1 MKQKHGRK
9 SKIAALLAA
18 CALTVSAMIA
28 GGTLSVSADAG
39 EAKENVGGKF
49 LISGGTAANG
59 DYSYNEETL
68 TLTVL
73 KSTPITIQSVNKQF
87 VNAKIFIANGV
98 DANITLDSLRIETT
112 DGAAISMG
120 DSSANVTITL
130 KGGTSNC
137 LNGVNAAGI
146 EKLSKNGKLTIT
158 CEHADEENHQ
168 CDMNCGMLD
177 ARCIKGHGAGIG
189 ASGINE
195 AQTGG
200 IYIKGGMISAAG
212 TDGAGIGGSNLANV
226 SDINISGGIIEAHG
240 YNGAAGIGSA
250 INGSVDSIN
259 ISGGTISAYG
269 SEFRNSSGNR
279 FYGAAIGAAYCSS
292 FNSINIS
299 GGTIYANTAY
309 GDSGTGAVAVGAG
322 NSCNPDRTGIIRI
335 SDGVVYA
342 VGSGSA
348 DAIGVSDSMANPV
361 DIVIDGGSVYPKC
374 GDKCTVH
381 SGKIGMSSLPKD
393 SSGRELILLE
403 IDNPND
409 ESITVNGK
417 AYPSNST
424 YKTDLINSTKVDK
437 SYVFMPKN
445 GRNSVTVGDTTTDY
459 IYTESGLSNAEN
471 LKLDFY
477 ATDSNKTL
485 VYGTD
490 YKIDGITL
498 TILSDKGITI
508 KNVDPTQPCSNYI
521 YIESDVS
528 ANITFAGI
536 NIQRG
541 LNEYS
546 AVEIAENSSGNV
558 NIILAD
564 NTDNIISTTYNY
576 AALSKNSDS
585 TECGT
590 LTISCQHSGEAG
602 HICGSSCGG
611 LNAASSNYP
620 AAIGGDYNK
629 SASNIVI
636 NGGRINAKGSK
647 GAGIGGGYNA
657 KANNITVNGG
667 IINAESVFG
676 AAIGSGQGGSA
687 DGIYINGGIVNAVIT
702 YFDNNNAYGCAIG
715 SGATGQ
721 ADNIIINNGI
731 VTAQGGYNSYALGG
745 WSNSENTRN
754 YRINGG
760 MVYLVNDKAK
770 NLKPFSSDAK
780 LKNNNGEYVYLAA
793 ISNPNGEEITINGN
807 PQQYRFL
814 SSSDMTFYAYV
825 PKDIAGTA
833 SVKVGNKQYSYG
845 LNEGIFEE
853 MGSDLVIIKGDNE
866 ILEYGLD
873 YTYPAKTGILTVNNC
888 AGSVTIKNADE
899 SVPTNDRIYIGSD
912 EAPST
917 VNVTLNGVNIYAPC
931 DSDSGTFHPA
941 IECNEYVDCNLIID
955 GGSTNKLVAINRE
968 TTISVGRSL
977 TVSCYAGSA
986 ENGHICDETCGT
998 LYVEQKNTAPAIG
1011 ILDSEPDKFIEFKSG
1026 RITVIS
1032 DNENAIDGYQ
1042 EGKII
1047 LSGGFICAKSEGA
1060 SALGNAKYF
1069 SLSKGVY
1076 TLESNQRYYA
1086 LATTNNTDGEVH
1098 IDSSASVYIR
1108 GKNGAY
1114 GKQTYGMNAISKAP
1128 VSCVKNADGS
1138 YPEVALITIANP
1150 QNEDVYFNGKL
1161 LPFKTHSD
1169 SDTNLYIYADRSAK
1183 HTVKVGGSEKT
1194 YEYVAAMRAFAA
1206 IGSDL
1211 VIAAA
1216 DGSALTP
1223 GVDYDY
1229 YISSVT
1235 DSVTQVSADI
1245 GTLNVYTN
1253 TPVVI
1258 KNADGVSSTQD
1269 IIVINVPYAN
1279 VTLAGVNISYPSTW
1293 TDSSA
1298 LCIAYDNTVSITL
1311 ADGTTNTL
1319 ISDSLY
1325 GCGIAKDGTGTLT
1338 ITCEKAKNS
1347 FSHKCDESCGTL
1359 IAKANMYGSA
1369 IGSTSGQWNGK
1380 TAQKITILGGNITA
1394 ASKHGA
1400 AIGGGVYTGAEN
1412 ITVSGGNIN
1421 ATGGGSSAAIGSGEK
1436 NSSSSEAVTAE
1447 NIKILGGNIN
1457 AVGGFGAAAIGG
1469 GKESSASNITI
1480 ANANVKAVTDDY
1492 SAAIGGGQNAN
1503 GKNIRIENSTLYAAS
1518 QSYAAIIGGGVDGTG
1533 DKIYI
1538 ENSVVSLVQKG
1549 TCGPDMIGNGV
1560 DGVASGIYIDNS
1572 SVAMYSTSTVSPD
1585 ISQNSQIKNSAGEPV
1600 YLLTV
1605 DNPNGDEVIVDG
1617 VMAIVA
1623 NNIAADPSDTGLHL
1637 WLADRDHSLVF
1648 TDADGTTTQ
1657 IDYHFNDLF
1666 KVFNLCEADID
1677 NGYHYNET
1685 AHWYICKNSDLCTV
1699 KFNYQNHLGGNA
1711 TCTDKAVCKACGV
1724 EYGDPLDHNKL
1735 YFDYVP
1741 ETCTTDGHL
1750 PYYYCDRC
1758 DKYFGRETDSLDTE
1772 LNVFIIPATGHD
1784 MTKVD
1789 AVPASCETDGNI
1801 EYYEC
1806 GYCGKLFTDADGKNE
1821 ITAADTV
1828 IAAAGHR
1835 YLTSWT
1841 FDSDSHWH
1849 KCEVCGSADKIEP
1862 HVSSGEAT
1870 ETAAETCTICGYE
1883 IAPMLGH
1890 IHADNLMPVYAV
1902 KPTCTKD
1909 GNIDYYVCSC
1919 GRLFTDADGKNEI
1932 TAADTVIAATGH
1944 HYLTSWTFDSGSH
1957 WHECEVCGSADKIEP
1972 HVSSGNATE
1981 TAAETCT
1988 ICGYE
1993 IAPMLEHIHASHL
2006 MPVYAV
2012 KPTCT
2017 KDGNIDYYVC
2027 SCGRLFADSNA
2038 EATLSEADIVIP
2050 AAGHGATEI
2059 RNRVEPTE
2067 TANGYTGDE
2076 YCTVC
2081 NEPVKR
2087 GTVIPTTAPSETTP
2101 TPSETPTAPSE
2112 TTPTAPSETTPTAP
2126 SETTPTAPSETTP
2139 TPSETSAA
2147 TTLPPEN
2154 AEIPFIKDEDGK
2166 TGWEVINSRL
2176 ADTDEGGRVIVEMNG
2191 STDVHEETFA
2201 LIKGKDIT
2209 LVLDMGNGFSW
2220 EINGNDVDSPKNVNL
2235 SVTPDAD
2242 IPVKVINR
2250 LTGECYCTSF
2260 TLEYSGE
2267 FGFIAKLSMG
2277 LGKEN
2282 KGLYANLYYYLGDGE
2297 FEFIGS
2303 AKVNSEG
2310 VAKLSLSHASDY
2322 VVIVDETD
2330 HAADNE
2336 SGDAEKPESGETD
2349 HAADNE
2355 SGDAEKPESGET
2367 DHAAD
2372 NESGDAEKPESNETN
2387 HGTGVVVFG
2396 LIAVIIL
2403 AAAVTVVLS
2412 RKKKQK

>member
-9 SKIAALLAA
+9 FKLVALLAA
-18 CALTVSAMIA
+18 GALTVSAMIA
-28 GGTLSVSADAG
+28 GGTLFVGADT
-39 EAKENVGGKF
+39 EDVGGKF

-87 VNAKIFIANGV
+87 VNAKIFIKNGV

-130 KGGTSNC
+130 KGGTSNY
-137 LNGVNAAGI
+137 LNGANAAGI

-177 ARCIKGHGAGIG
+177 ARCSKGHGAGIG
-189 ASGINE
+189 TSGING

-200 IYIKGGMISAAG
+200 IYIKGGMILAKG

-226 SDINISGGIIEAHG
+226 SDINISGGIIEARG
-240 YNGAAGIGSA
+240 DNGAAGIGSA

-269 SEFRNSSGNR
+269 SEFRNSSGSF
-279 FYGAAIGAAYCSS
+279 FYGAAIGAAYCSR
-292 FNSINIS
+292 FDSINIS

-309 GDSGTGAVAVGAG
+309 DSNGTGAVAVGAG
-322 NSCNPDRTGIIRI
+322 NSCNSDRDRTGIIRI

-381 SGKIGMSSLPKD
+381 SDKIGMSSLPKD

-403 IDNPND
+403 IDNPGN

-424 YKTDLINSTKVDK
+424 YKTDLINSSTKVDK
-437 SYVFMPKN
+437 SYVFMPKS

-459 IYTESGLSNAEN
+459 IYTENGLVSAEN

-477 ATDSNKTL
+477 ATDSNKPL

-490 YKIDGITL
+490 YKIDGSTL
-498 TILSDKGITI
+498 KILSDKGINV
-508 KNVDPTQPCSNYI
+508 KNVDPTQPCSNDI
-521 YIESDVS
+521 YIESGVS

-585 TECGT
+585 AECGT

-620 AAIGGDYNK
+620 AAIGGDYNR

-702 YFDNNNAYGCAIG
+702 YFNNNNAYGCAIG

-721 ADNIIINNGI
+721 ADNIIINDGI

-754 YRINGG
+754 YQINGG
-760 MVYLVNDKAK
+760 MVYLVNDKTK

-793 ISNPNGEEITINGN
+793 ISNPNGEEITINGD

-833 SVKVGNKQYSYG
+833 SVKVGDKQYSYG

-853 MGSDLVIIKGDNE
+853 MGSDLVIKGDNE
-866 ILEYGLD
+866 ILEYGLE

-899 SVPTNDRIYIGSD
+899 NVPTNDRIYIGSD

-917 VNVTLNGVNIYAPC
+917 VNVTLNGVNIYAPY
-931 DSDSGTFHPA
+931 DSDNDTYHPA
-941 IECNEYVDCNLIID
+941 IECNEYVNCNLIIY
-955 GGSTNKLVAINRE
+955 GGSTNKLIAIAGE

-1047 LSGGFICAKSEGA
+1047 LSGGFIYAKSDGA
-1060 SALGNAKYF
+1060 SALGSAKYF

-1114 GKQTYGMNAISKAP
+1114 GEQTYGINAISKAP
-1128 VSCVKNADGS
+1128 VSCGKNADGS
-1138 YPEVALITIANP
+1138 YPEVALITISNP

-1194 YEYVAAMRAFAA
+1194 YGYVAAMRAFAA

-1235 DSVTQVSADI
+1235 NPVTQVSADI

-1269 IIVINVPYAN
+1269 IIVINASYAD
-1279 VTLAGVNISYPSTW
+1279 VTLAGVNIRYPSMW

-1298 LCIAYDNTVSITL
+1298 LCIANDNTASITL
-1311 ADGTTNTL
+1311 ADGTINTL
-1319 ISDSLY
+1319 ISDSMY

-1338 ITCEKAKNS
+1338 ISCEKAKNS

-1369 IGSTSGQWNGK
+1369 IGSTSGQCNGK
-1380 TAQKITILGGNITA
+1380 TAQMITILGGNITA

-1400 AIGGGVYTGAEN
+1400 AIGGGIYTGAEN

-1421 ATGGGSSAAIGSGEK
+1421 ATGGGFSAAIGSGQK
-1436 NSSSSEAVTAE
+1436 NSSSSGAVTAE

-1469 GKESSASNITI
+1469 G
-1480 ANANVKAVTDDY
+1480 
-1492 SAAIGGGQNAN
+1492 QNAN

-1518 QSYAAIIGGGVDGTG
+1518 KSGAAIIGGGVNGTG

-1538 ENSVVSLVQKG
+1538 ENSVVSLVRKG
-1549 TCGPDMIGNGV
+1549 SCGPDMIGNGV
-1560 DGVASGIYIDNS
+1560 DGVASEIYIDNS
-1572 SVAMYSTSTVSPD
+1572 SVAMYSTSTLNPD

-1617 VMAIVA
+1617 VMAIAA

-1648 TDADGTTTQ
+1648 TDANGATTQ

-1666 KVFNLCEADID
+1666 KVFKLCEADID
-1677 NGYHYNET
+1677 DGYRYNET
-1685 AHWYICKNSDLCTV
+1685 AHWYVCKNSDLCTV

-1711 TCTDKAVCKACGV
+1711 TCTDKGICEACGY
-1724 EYGDPLDHNKL
+1724 EYGDPLGHNKL

-1772 LNVFIIPATGHD
+1772 LNVFIIPATGH
-1784 MTKVD
+1784 
-1789 AVPASCETDGNI
+1789 
-1801 EYYEC
+1801 
-1806 GYCGKLFTDADGKNE
+1806 
-1821 ITAADTV
+1821 
-1828 IAAAGHR
+1828 R

-1849 KCEVCGSADKIEP
+1849 KCAVCGSADTIVP

-1890 IHADNLMPVYAV
+1890 IHANHLMSVYAV

-1919 GRLFTDADGKNEI
+1919 GK
-1932 TAADTVIAATGH
+1932 
-1944 HYLTSWTFDSGSH
+1944 
-1957 WHECEVCGSADKIEP
+1957 
-1972 HVSSGNATE
+1972 
-1981 TAAETCT
+1981 
-1988 ICGYE
+1988 
-1993 IAPMLEHIHASHL
+1993 
-2006 MPVYAV
+2006 
-2012 KPTCT
+2012 
-2017 KDGNIDYYVC
+2017 
-2027 SCGRLFADSNA
+2027 LFADSNA
-2038 EATLSEADIVIP
+2038 AAALTEADIVIP

-2067 TANGYTGDE
+2067 KANGYTGDE

-2081 NEPVKR
+2081 NELVKR
-2087 GTVIPTTAPSETTP
+2087 GTVIPATASSETTP
-2101 TPSETPTAPSE
+2101 PQ
-2112 TTPTAPSETTPTAP
+2112 
-2126 SETTPTAPSETTP
+2126 
-2139 TPSETSAA
+2139 TS
-2147 TTLPPEN
+2147 
-2154 AEIPFIKDEDGK
+2154 D
-2166 TGWEVINSRL
+2166 NS
-2176 ADTDEGGRVIVEMNG
+2176 I
-2191 STDVHEETFA
+2191 FA
-2201 LIKGKDIT
+2201 LCVFLLFVCGGAGILIT
-2209 LVLDMGNGFSW
+2209 VCG
-2220 EINGNDVDSPKNVNL
+2220 
-2235 SVTPDAD
+2235 
-2242 IPVKVINR
+2242 
-2250 LTGECYCTSF
+2250 
-2260 TLEYSGE
+2260 
-2267 FGFIAKLSMG
+2267 
-2277 LGKEN
+2277 
-2282 KGLYANLYYYLGDGE
+2282 
-2297 FEFIGS
+2297 
-2303 AKVNSEG
+2303 
-2310 VAKLSLSHASDY
+2310 
-2322 VVIVDETD
+2322 
-2330 HAADNE
+2330 
-2336 SGDAEKPESGETD
+2336 
-2349 HAADNE
+2349 
-2355 SGDAEKPESGET
+2355 
-2367 DHAAD
+2367 
-2372 NESGDAEKPESNETN
+2372 
-2387 HGTGVVVFG
+2387 
-2396 LIAVIIL
+2396 
-2403 AAAVTVVLS
+2403 
-2412 RKKKQK
+2412 RKKKAV

>member
-9 SKIAALLAA
+9 FKLVALLAA
-18 CALTVSAMIA
+18 GALTVSAMIA
-28 GGTLSVSADAG
+28 GGTLFVGADT
-39 EAKENVGGKF
+39 EDVGGKF

-177 ARCIKGHGAGIG
+177 ARCSKGHGAGIG
-189 ASGINE
+189 ASGING

-200 IYIKGGMISAAG
+200 IYIKGGKISAAG

-269 SEFRNSSGNR
+269 SKFRNSSGNR
-279 FYGAAIGAAYCSS
+279 FYGAAIGAAYCSR
-292 FNSINIS
+292 FDSINIS

-309 GDSGTGAVAVGAG
+309 DSNGTGAVAVGAG
-322 NSCNPDRTGIIRI
+322 NNCNSDRDRTGIIRI

-424 YKTDLINSTKVDK
+424 YNTRIYSSTKVDK

-459 IYTESGLSNAEN
+459 IYTENGLVSVEN

-477 ATDSNKTL
+477 ATDSNKPL

-490 YKIDGITL
+490 YKIDGSTL

-521 YIESDVS
+521 YIESGVS

-636 NGGRINAKGSK
+636 NGGRIEAKTSE
-647 GAGIGGGYNA
+647 GAAIGGGYAAN
-657 KANNITVNGG
+657 ANNITVNGG

-702 YFDNNNAYGCAIG
+702 YFNNNNAYGCAIG

-721 ADNIIINNGI
+721 ADNIIINDGI

-754 YRINGG
+754 YQINGG
-760 MVYLVNDKAK
+760 MVYLVNDKTK

-793 ISNPNGEEITINGN
+793 ISNPNGEEITINGA

-833 SVKVGNKQYSYG
+833 SVKVGDKQYSYG

-853 MGSDLVIIKGDNE
+853 MGSDLVIKGDNE
-866 ILEYGLD
+866 ILEYGLE

-899 SVPTNDRIYIGSD
+899 SVATNNRIYIGSD

-931 DSDSGTFHPA
+931 DRDSDTYRPA

-955 GGSTNKLVAINRE
+955 GGSTNKLVAIDSE

-986 ENGHICDETCGT
+986 EYGHICDESCGT
-998 LYVEQKNTAPAIG
+998 LYVEQENIAPAIG
-1011 ILDSEPDKFIEFKSG
+1011 IVDSEPDKFIEFKSG

-1032 DNENAIDGYQ
+1032 GDENAIDGYQ

-1114 GKQTYGMNAISKAP
+1114 GEQTYGINAISKAP

-1150 QNEDVYFNGKL
+1150 QNEDVYFDGKL
-1161 LPFKTHSD
+1161 LKFKTHSD
-1169 SDTNLYIYADRSAK
+1169 SDTNLYIYADSSAK

-1194 YEYVAAMRAFAA
+1194 YEYIAAMRAFAA

-1223 GVDYDY
+1223 DVDYDY

-1235 DSVTQVSADI
+1235 NPITQVSTDI

-1258 KNADGVSSTQD
+1258 KNADGISSTQD

-1279 VTLAGVNISYPSTW
+1279 VTLAGVNISYPSMW

-1298 LCIAYDNTVSITL
+1298 LCIAYDNTASITL

-1319 ISDSLY
+1319 ISDSMY

-1338 ITCEKAKNS
+1338 ITCEKAKND
-1347 FSHKCDESCGTL
+1347 FSHKCDENCGTL
-1359 IAKANMYGSA
+1359 SAKANMYGSA

-1560 DGVASGIYIDNS
+1560 DGVASEIYIDNS
-1572 SVAMYSTSTVSPD
+1572 SVAMYSTSTLNPD

-1617 VMAIVA
+1617 VMAIAA

-1648 TDADGTTTQ
+1648 TDADGATTQ
-1657 IDYHFNDLF
+1657 MDYHFNDLF

-1711 TCTDKAVCKACGV
+1711 TCTDKGICEACGY
-1724 EYGDPLDHNKL
+1724 EYGEPLGHNMQ

-1772 LNVFIIPATGHD
+1772 LNVFIIPATGH
-1784 MTKVD
+1784 
-1789 AVPASCETDGNI
+1789 
-1801 EYYEC
+1801 
-1806 GYCGKLFTDADGKNE
+1806 
-1821 ITAADTV
+1821 
-1828 IAAAGHR
+1828 R

-1849 KCEVCGSADKIEP
+1849 KCAVCGSADTIVP

-1890 IHADNLMPVYAV
+1890 IHANNLMSVYAV

-1919 GRLFTDADGKNEI
+1919 GK
-1932 TAADTVIAATGH
+1932 
-1944 HYLTSWTFDSGSH
+1944 
-1957 WHECEVCGSADKIEP
+1957 
-1972 HVSSGNATE
+1972 
-1981 TAAETCT
+1981 
-1988 ICGYE
+1988 
-1993 IAPMLEHIHASHL
+1993 
-2006 MPVYAV
+2006 
-2012 KPTCT
+2012 
-2017 KDGNIDYYVC
+2017 
-2027 SCGRLFADSNA
+2027 LFADSNA
-2038 EATLSEADIVIP
+2038 AVALTEADIVIP

-2059 RNRVEPTE
+2059 RNRVEPTK

-2081 NEPVKR
+2081 NELVKR
-2087 GTVIPTTAPSETTP
+2087 GTVIPATASSETTP
-2101 TPSETPTAPSE
+2101 PQ
-2112 TTPTAPSETTPTAP
+2112 
-2126 SETTPTAPSETTP
+2126 
-2139 TPSETSAA
+2139 TS
-2147 TTLPPEN
+2147 
-2154 AEIPFIKDEDGK
+2154 D
-2166 TGWEVINSRL
+2166 NS
-2176 ADTDEGGRVIVEMNG
+2176 I
-2191 STDVHEETFA
+2191 FA
-2201 LIKGKDIT
+2201 LCVFLLFVSGGAGI
-2209 LVLDMGNGFSW
+2209 
-2220 EINGNDVDSPKNVNL
+2220 
-2235 SVTPDAD
+2235 
-2242 IPVKVINR
+2242 
-2250 LTGECYCTSF
+2250 LT
-2260 TLEYSGE
+2260 
-2267 FGFIAKLSMG
+2267 
-2277 LGKEN
+2277 
-2282 KGLYANLYYYLGDGE
+2282 
-2297 FEFIGS
+2297 
-2303 AKVNSEG
+2303 
-2310 VAKLSLSHASDY
+2310 
-2322 VVIVDETD
+2322 
-2330 HAADNE
+2330 
-2336 SGDAEKPESGETD
+2336 
-2349 HAADNE
+2349 
-2355 SGDAEKPESGET
+2355 
-2367 DHAAD
+2367 
-2372 NESGDAEKPESNETN
+2372 
-2387 HGTGVVVFG
+2387 
-2396 LIAVIIL
+2396 
-2403 AAAVTVVLS
+2403 TVCG
-2412 RKKKQK
+2412 RKKNAV

>member
-39 EAKENVGGKF
+39 EAKENVGGIF

-59 DYSYNEETL
+59 DYSYDENNSLL
-68 TLTVL
+68 TIL
-73 KSTPITIQSVNKQF
+73 KSTPITIKSVNNQF
-87 VNAKIFIANGV
+87 VNAKIFIKNGV
-98 DANITLDSLRIETT
+98 DANITLDTLRIRPT

-120 DSSANVTITL
+120 DSSASVTITI
-130 KGGTSNC
+130 KGGTYNY

-146 EKLSKNGKLTIT
+146 EKLSKNGRLTIT

-168 CDMNCGMLD
+168 CSESCGLLD
-177 ARCIKGHGAGIG
+177 ARCGKGHGAGIG
-189 ASGINE
+189 ASGING

-200 IYIKGGMISAAG
+200 IYIKGGVILAVG
-212 TDGAGIGGSNLANV
+212 TDGAGIGGSNLADV
-226 SDINISGGIIEAHG
+226 SDINISGGIIEARG
-240 YNGAAGIGSA
+240 DNGAAGIGSA
-250 INGSVDSIN
+250 TNGGVDSIN
-259 ISGGTISAYG
+259 ISGGIISAYG
-269 SEFRNSSGNR
+269 SAFRNYSGSH
-279 FYGAAIGAAYCSS
+279 FYGAAIGAAYCSR
-292 FNSINIS
+292 FDSINIS

-309 GDSGTGAVAVGAG
+309 DSNGTGAVAVGAG
-322 NSCNPDRTGIIRI
+322 NNCNSDRTGIIRI

-342 VGSGSA
+342 VGSGST
-348 DAIGVSDSMANPV
+348 DAIGVTDSVAKPA

-374 GDKCTVH
+374 GDSCTVH
-381 SGKIGMSSLPKD
+381 SDKIGMSSLPKD
-393 SSGRELILLE
+393 SSGRELTLLE
-403 IDNPND
+403 IDNSGN

-424 YKTDLINSTKVDK
+424 YNTDLDNSTEVKK
-437 SYVFMPKN
+437 SYVFMPKTI
-445 GRNSVTVGDTTTDY
+445 RNSVTVGNTTTDY
-459 IYTESGLSNAEN
+459 IYTENGLVNVEN

-477 ATDSNKTL
+477 ATDSNKPL

-490 YKIDGITL
+490 YKIDGSTL
-498 TILSDKGITI
+498 KILSDKGITV
-508 KNVDPTQPCSNYI
+508 KNVDPTQPCSNDI
-521 YIESDVS
+521 YIESGVS

-541 LNEYS
+541 LNELS

-585 TECGT
+585 AEYGT

-620 AAIGGDYNK
+620 AAIGGDDNR

-702 YFDNNNAYGCAIG
+702 YFNNNNAYGCAIG

-721 ADNIIINNGI
+721 ADNIIINDGI

-754 YRINGG
+754 YQINGG
-760 MVYLVNDKAK
+760 MVYLVNDKTK

-793 ISNPNGEEITINGN
+793 ISNPNGEEITINGD

-825 PKDIAGTA
+825 TKDIAGTA
-833 SVKVGNKQYSYG
+833 SVKVGDKQYSYG

-853 MGSDLVIIKGDNE
+853 MGSDLVIIGDNE
-866 ILEYGLD
+866 ILEYGLE

-899 SVPTNDRIYIGSD
+899 SVPTTDRIVIGSD

-931 DSDSGTFHPA
+931 DSDSGTYHPA

-955 GGSTNKLVAINRE
+955 GGSTNKLVAIDSE

-986 ENGHICDETCGT
+986 EYGHICDETCGT
-998 LYVEQKNTAPAIG
+998 LYVEQENIAPAIG
-1011 ILDSEPDKFIEFKSG
+1011 IVDSEPDKFIEFKSG

-1032 DNENAIDGYQ
+1032 GDENAIDGYQ

-1047 LSGGFICAKSEGA
+1047 LSGGFIYAKSEGA

-1114 GKQTYGMNAISKAP
+1114 GEQTYGINAISKAP

-1138 YPEVALITIANP
+1138 YPEVALITISNP

-1194 YEYVAAMRAFAA
+1194 YEYVAATRAFAA

-1216 DGSALTP
+1216 DGSALTM

-1235 DSVTQVSADI
+1235 NPTTQVSADI
-1245 GTLNVYTN
+1245 GTLNVYTDN
-1253 TPVVI
+1253 PVVI

-1269 IIVINVPYAN
+1269 IIVINASYAD
-1279 VTLAGVNISYPSTW
+1279 VTLAGVNISYPSMW

-1298 LCIAYDNTVSITL
+1298 LCIANDNTASITL

-1338 ITCEKAKNS
+1338 ISCEKAKNS

-1369 IGSTSGQWNGK
+1369 IGSTSGQCNGK
-1380 TAQKITILGGNITA
+1380 TAQMITILGGNITA

-1400 AIGGGVYTGAEN
+1400 AIGGGIYTGAEN

-1436 NSSSSEAVTAE
+1436 NPNSSETVTAE

-1469 GKESSASNITI
+1469 GKESSASDITI

-1518 QSYAAIIGGGVDGTG
+1518 QSGAAIIGGGVDGTG

-1549 TCGPDMIGNGV
+1549 SCGPDMIGNGV
-1560 DGVASGIYIDNS
+1560 DGVASEIYIDNS

-1617 VMAIVA
+1617 VMAIAA

-1637 WLADRDHSLVF
+1637 WLADRDHSLEF
-1648 TDADGTTTQ
+1648 ADANGATTQ

-1699 KFNYQNHLGGNA
+1699 KFNYQEHFGGNA
-1711 TCTDKAVCKACGV
+1711 TCTNKAVCEACGV
-1724 EYGDPLDHNKL
+1724 EYGDPLGHNMQ

-1741 ETCTTDGHL
+1741 ETCTTDG
-1750 PYYYCDRC
+1750 
-1758 DKYFGRETDSLDTE
+1758 
-1772 LNVFIIPATGHD
+1772 
-1784 MTKVD
+1784 
-1789 AVPASCETDGNI
+1789 NI
-1801 EYYEC
+1801 EYYKC
-1806 GYCGKLFTDADGKNE
+1806 GNCSKLFTDADGKNE
-1821 ITAADTV
+1821 ITYADTV
-1828 IAAAGHR
+1828 IAAKGHR

-1849 KCEVCGSADKIEP
+1849 KCDVCGSVDKIEP
-1862 HVSSGEAT
+1862 HVSSGHAT

-1890 IHADNLMPVYAV
+1890 IHANNLMPVYAV

-1909 GNIDYYVCSC
+1909 GNIGYYVCSC
-1919 GRLFTDADGKNEI
+1919 GK
-1932 TAADTVIAATGH
+1932 
-1944 HYLTSWTFDSGSH
+1944 
-1957 WHECEVCGSADKIEP
+1957 
-1972 HVSSGNATE
+1972 
-1981 TAAETCT
+1981 
-1988 ICGYE
+1988 
-1993 IAPMLEHIHASHL
+1993 M
-2006 MPVYAV
+2006 
-2012 KPTCT
+2012 
-2017 KDGNIDYYVC
+2017 
-2027 SCGRLFADSNA
+2027 FADSNA
-2038 EATLSEADIVIP
+2038 ATALTEADIVIS

-2081 NEPVKR
+2081 NELVKR
-2087 GTVIPTTAPSETTP
+2087 GTVIPATASSGTTTTPSEPTSAPSGTTTTPSEPTSALTGTTTTLSEPTSALTGTTTTPSETTSAQSGTTTTP
-2101 TPSETPTAPSE
+2101 SEPTSALTGTTTTPSETTSAQSG
-2112 TTPTAPSETTPTAP
+2112 TTT
-2126 SETTPTAPSETTP
+2126 
-2139 TPSETSAA
+2139 TPSETSAT
-2147 TTLPPEN
+2147 TTLPPED
-2154 AEIPFIKDEDGK
+2154 AELPFIK
-2166 TGWEVINSRL
+2166 
-2176 ADTDEGGRVIVEMNG
+2176 DEGGRVIV
-2191 STDVHEETFA
+2191 D
-2201 LIKGKDIT
+2201 
-2209 LVLDMGNGFSW
+2209 
-2220 EINGNDVDSPKNVNL
+2220 
-2235 SVTPDAD
+2235 
-2242 IPVKVINR
+2242 
-2250 LTGECYCTSF
+2250 
-2260 TLEYSGE
+2260 
-2267 FGFIAKLSMG
+2267 
-2277 LGKEN
+2277 EN
-2282 KGLYANLYYYLGDGE
+2282 
-2297 FEFIGS
+2297 
-2303 AKVNSEG
+2303 
-2310 VAKLSLSHASDY
+2310 
-2322 VVIVDETD
+2322 D

-2336 SGDAEKPESGETD
+2336 SGDAEKSEND
-2349 HAADNE
+2349 
-2355 SGDAEKPESGET
+2355 
-2367 DHAAD
+2367 
-2372 NESGDAEKPESNETN
+2372 ETN
-2387 HGTGVVVFG
+2387 PVTGAAVAG
-2396 LIAVIIL
+2396 LIALIIL
-2403 AAAVTVVLS
+2403 AAAVAVVLS
-2412 RKKKQK
+2412 RKKK

>member
-9 SKIAALLAA
+9 FKLAALLAA

-28 GGTLSVSADAG
+28 GGTLFVGADT
-39 EAKENVGGKF
+39 EDVGGKF

-59 DYSYNEETL
+59 DYSYDEDNSLL
-68 TLTVL
+68 TILT
-73 KSTPITIQSVNKQF
+73 STPITIQSVNKQY
-87 VNAKIFIANGV
+87 VNAKIFIKSGV
-98 DANITLDSLRIETT
+98 DANITLDTLRISPT

-120 DSSANVTITL
+120 DSSASVTITI
-130 KGGTSNC
+130 KGGTSNY

-146 EKLSKNGKLTIT
+146 EKLSKNGRLTIT

-168 CDMNCGMLD
+168 CSKSCGILD
-177 ARCIKGHGAGIG
+177 ARCSKGHGAGIG
-189 ASGINE
+189 ASGCNGTE
-195 AQTGG
+195 TGG
-200 IYIKGGMISAAG
+200 IYIKGGMITAVGA
-212 TDGAGIGGSNLANV
+212 DGAGIGGSNLAYV
-226 SDINISGGIIEAHG
+226 SDINISGGIIKAQG
-240 YNGAAGIGSA
+240 RNGAAGIGSA
-250 INGSVDSIN
+250 TNGSIGSIN
-259 ISGGTISAYG
+259 ISGGIISAY
-269 SEFRNSSGNR
+269 SNAFSNSSGVCY
-279 FYGAAIGAAYCSS
+279 YGAAIGAAYCSS
-292 FNSINIS
+292 FDSINIS

-309 GDSGTGAVAVGAG
+309 DSNGTGAVAVGAG
-322 NSCNPDRTGIIRI
+322 NNCNSDRTGIIRI

-342 VGSGSA
+342 VGIGSA
-348 DAIGVSDSMANPV
+348 DAIGVSDSTAKPA

-374 GDKCTVH
+374 GDSCTVH
-381 SGKIGMSSLPKD
+381 SDKIGMSSLPKD

-403 IDNPND
+403 IDNPGN

-424 YKTDLINSTKVDK
+424 YNTDLYSSTKVGK
-437 SYVFMPKN
+437 SYVFMPKS
-445 GRNSVTVGDTTTDY
+445 GRNSVTVGNTTTEY

-471 LKLDFY
+471 MKLDFC
-477 ATDSNKTL
+477 ATDSSKPL

-490 YKIDGITL
+490 YKIDGSTL
-498 TILSDKGITI
+498 KILSDKGITV
-508 KNVDPTQPCSNYI
+508 KNVDPTQPCSNDI
-521 YIESDVS
+521 YIESGVS

-541 LNEYS
+541 LNELS

-585 TECGT
+585 DQCGT

-611 LNAASSNYP
+611 LNAASSTYP

-636 NGGRINAKGSK
+636 
-647 GAGIGGGYNA
+647 
-657 KANNITVNGG
+657 NGG

-702 YFDNNNAYGCAIG
+702 YFNNNNAYGCAIG

-721 ADNIIINNGI
+721 ADNIIINDGI

-770 NLKPFSSDAK
+770 NLKPFSSNAK
-780 LKNNNGEYVYLAA
+780 IKNDNGEYVYLAA

-833 SVKVGNKQYSYG
+833 SVKVGDKQYSYG

-853 MGSDLVIIKGDNE
+853 MGSDLVIRGDNE
-866 ILEYGLD
+866 ILEYGLE

-917 VNVTLNGVNIYAPC
+917 VNVTLNGVNIYAPY
-931 DSDSGTFHPA
+931 DSDNDTYHPA
-941 IECNEYVDCNLIID
+941 IECNEYVNCNLIIY
-955 GGSTNKLVAINRE
+955 GGSTNKLIAIAGE

-1011 ILDSEPDKFIEFKSG
+1011 ILDSEPNKFIEFKSG

-1047 LSGGFICAKSEGA
+1047 LSGGFIYARSDGA
-1060 SALGNAKYF
+1060 SALGSAKYF

-1114 GKQTYGMNAISKAP
+1114 GEQTYGMNAISKAP
-1128 VSCVKNADGS
+1128 VSRGKNADGS

-1150 QNEDVYFNGKL
+1150 KNEDVYFNGKL

-1194 YEYVAAMRAFAA
+1194 YEYVAATRAFAA

-1235 DSVTQVSADI
+1235 NPVTQASADT

-1269 IIVINVPYAN
+1269 IIVINASYAD
-1279 VTLAGVNISYPSTW
+1279 VTLAGVNISYPSMW

-1298 LCIAYDNTVSITL
+1298 LCIANDNTASITL

-1338 ITCEKAKNS
+1338 ISCEKAKNS

-1359 IAKANMYGSA
+1359 IAKANMYGAA
-1369 IGSTSGQWNGK
+1369 IGSTSGQCNGK
-1380 TAQKITILGGNITA
+1380 TAQMITILGGNITA

-1400 AIGGGVYTGAEN
+1400 AIGGGIYTGAEN

-1421 ATGGGSSAAIGSGEK
+1421 ATGGGSSAAIGSGGK

-1492 SAAIGGGQNAN
+1492 SAAIGGGRNAN
-1503 GKNIRIENSTLYAAS
+1503 GKNIRIENSILYAAS
-1518 QSYAAIIGGGVDGTG
+1518 KSGAAIIGGGANGTG

-1549 TCGPDMIGNGV
+1549 SCGPDMIGNGV
-1560 DGVASGIYIDNS
+1560 DGVASEIYIDNS
-1572 SVAMYSTSTVSPD
+1572 SVAMYSTSTFSPD
-1585 ISQNSQIKNSAGEPV
+1585 ISQNSRIKNSAGEPV

-1617 VMAIVA
+1617 VMAIAA
-1623 NNIAADPSDTGLHL
+1623 NNSAADQSDTGLHL
-1637 WLADRDHSLVF
+1637 WLTDRDHSLTF
-1648 TDADGTTTQ
+1648 TDSDGATTQ
-1657 IDYHFNDLF
+1657 IDYHFNDLVNEF
-1666 KVFNLCEADID
+1666 KLCEADID
-1677 NGYHYNET
+1677 DGYRYNET
-1685 AHWYICKNSDLCTV
+1685 AHWYVCKNSALCTV
-1699 KFNYQNHLGGNA
+1699 KFNYQEHFGGNA
-1711 TCTDKAVCKACGV
+1711 TCSNRAVCEACGI
-1724 EYGDPLDHNKL
+1724 EYGDLLGHNMQ

-1772 LNVFIIPATGHD
+1772 LNVFIIPATGHS

-1789 AVPASCETDGNI
+1789 AVPASCEADGNI

-1806 GYCGKLFTDADGKNE
+1806 GYCSK
-1821 ITAADTV
+1821 
-1828 IAAAGHR
+1828 
-1835 YLTSWT
+1835 
-1841 FDSDSHWH
+1841 
-1849 KCEVCGSADKIEP
+1849 
-1862 HVSSGEAT
+1862 
-1870 ETAAETCTICGYE
+1870 
-1883 IAPMLGH
+1883 
-1890 IHADNLMPVYAV
+1890 
-1902 KPTCTKD
+1902 
-1909 GNIDYYVCSC
+1909 
-1919 GRLFTDADGKNEI
+1919 LFTDADGKNEI

-1944 HYLTSWTFDSGSH
+1944 HYLTSWTFDSDSH
-1957 WHECEVCGSADKIEP
+1957 WHKCAVCGSADTIVP
-1972 HVSSGNATE
+1972 HVSSGEATE
-1981 TAAETCT
+1981 TTAETCT

-1993 IAPMLEHIHASHL
+1993 IAPMLGHIHANNL

-2017 KDGNIDYYVC
+2017 KDGNIGYYVC
-2027 SCGRLFADSNA
+2027 SCGKMFADSNA
-2038 EATLSEADIVIP
+2038 ATALTEADIVIP

-2081 NEPVKR
+2081 NELVKR
-2087 GTVIPTTAPSETTP
+2087 GTVIPATASSETTP
-2101 TPSETPTAPSE
+2101 PQ
-2112 TTPTAPSETTPTAP
+2112 
-2126 SETTPTAPSETTP
+2126 
-2139 TPSETSAA
+2139 TS
-2147 TTLPPEN
+2147 
-2154 AEIPFIKDEDGK
+2154 D
-2166 TGWEVINSRL
+2166 NS
-2176 ADTDEGGRVIVEMNG
+2176 I
-2191 STDVHEETFA
+2191 FA
-2201 LIKGKDIT
+2201 LCVFLLFVSGGAGILIT
-2209 LVLDMGNGFSW
+2209 VCG
-2220 EINGNDVDSPKNVNL
+2220 
-2235 SVTPDAD
+2235 
-2242 IPVKVINR
+2242 
-2250 LTGECYCTSF
+2250 
-2260 TLEYSGE
+2260 
-2267 FGFIAKLSMG
+2267 
-2277 LGKEN
+2277 
-2282 KGLYANLYYYLGDGE
+2282 
-2297 FEFIGS
+2297 
-2303 AKVNSEG
+2303 
-2310 VAKLSLSHASDY
+2310 
-2322 VVIVDETD
+2322 
-2330 HAADNE
+2330 
-2336 SGDAEKPESGETD
+2336 
-2349 HAADNE
+2349 
-2355 SGDAEKPESGET
+2355 
-2367 DHAAD
+2367 
-2372 NESGDAEKPESNETN
+2372 
-2387 HGTGVVVFG
+2387 
-2396 LIAVIIL
+2396 
-2403 AAAVTVVLS
+2403 
-2412 RKKKQK
+2412 RKKKAV

>member
-1 MKQKHGRK
+1 MGKKHGRK
-9 SKIAALLAA
+9 FKLAALLAA

-28 GGTLSVSADAG
+28 GGTLFVGADT
-39 EAKENVGGKF
+39 EDVGGKF
-49 LISGGTAANG
+49 LISGGTAAKG
-59 DYSYNEETL
+59 DYSYNEETQ
-68 TLTVL
+68 TLTIL
-73 KSTPITIQSVNKQF
+73 TSTPITIQSVNKQY
-87 VNAKIFIANGV
+87 VNAKIFIKSGV
-98 DANITLDSLRIETT
+98 DANITLDTLRISPT

-120 DSSANVTITL
+120 DSSASVTITI
-130 KGGTSNC
+130 KDGTSNY

-146 EKLSKNGKLTIT
+146 EKLSKNGRLTIT

-168 CDMNCGMLD
+168 CSKSCGLLD
-177 ARCIKGHGAGIG
+177 ARCSKGHGAGIG
-189 ASGINE
+189 ASGCNYGTE
-195 AQTGG
+195 TGG
-200 IYIKGGMISAAG
+200 IYIKGGVILAVG
-212 TDGAGIGGSNLANV
+212 TDGAGIGGSNLADV
-226 SDINISGGIIEAHG
+226 SDINISGGIIEARG
-240 YNGAAGIGSA
+240 DNGAAGIGSA
-250 INGSVDSIN
+250 TNGGIGSIN
-259 ISGGTISAYG
+259 ISGGMISAYG
-269 SEFRNSSGNR
+269 STFRNYSGSR
-279 FYGAAIGAAYCSS
+279 FYGAAIGAACYSR
-292 FNSINIS
+292 FDSINIS

-309 GDSGTGAVAVGAG
+309 DSNGTGAVAVGAG
-322 NSCNPDRTGIIRI
+322 NNCNSDRTGIIRI

-342 VGSGSA
+342 VGSGST
-348 DAIGVSDSMANPV
+348 DAIGVTDSVAKPA

-374 GDKCTVH
+374 GDSCTVH
-381 SGKIGMSSLPKD
+381 SDKIGMSSLPKD
-393 SSGRELILLE
+393 SSGRELTLLE
-403 IDNPND
+403 IDNPGN
-409 ESITVNGK
+409 ENITVNGK

-424 YKTDLINSTKVDK
+424 YNTELYSSTEVDK
-437 SYVFMPKN
+437 SYVFMPKS
-445 GRNSVTVGDTTTDY
+445 GRNSVTVGNTTTEY

-471 LKLDFY
+471 MKLDFC
-477 ATDSNKTL
+477 ATDSSKPL

-490 YKIDGITL
+490 YKIDGSTL
-498 TILSDKGITI
+498 KILSDKGITI
-508 KNVDPTQPCSNYI
+508 KNVDPTQPCSNDI
-521 YIESDVS
+521 YIESGVS

-541 LNEYS
+541 LNELS

-585 TECGT
+585 DQCGT

-611 LNAASSNYP
+611 LNAASSTFP
-620 AAIGGDYNK
+620 AAIGGDDNK

-636 NGGRINAKGSK
+636 NGGR
-647 GAGIGGGYNA
+647 
-657 KANNITVNGG
+657 
-667 IINAESVFG
+667 INAESVFG

-702 YFDNNNAYGCAIG
+702 YFNNNNAYGCAIG

-721 ADNIIINNGI
+721 ADNIIINDGI

-754 YRINGG
+754 YQINGG
-760 MVYLVNDKAK
+760 MVYLVNDKTK

-780 LKNNNGEYVYLAA
+780 LKNDNGEYVYLAA
-793 ISNPNGEEITINGN
+793 ISNPNGEEITINGD

-833 SVKVGNKQYSYG
+833 SVKVGDKQYSYG
-845 LNEGIFEE
+845 LNEGMFEE
-853 MGSDLVIIKGDNE
+853 MGSDLVIRGDNE
-866 ILEYGLD
+866 ILEYGLE

-899 SVPTNDRIYIGSD
+899 NVPTNDRIYIGSD

-917 VNVTLNGVNIYAPC
+917 VNVTLNGVNIYAPY
-931 DSDSGTFHPA
+931 DSDNDTYHPA
-941 IECNEYVDCNLIID
+941 IECNEYVDCNLIIY
-955 GGSTNKLVAINRE
+955 GGSTNKLIAIAGE

-1047 LSGGFICAKSEGA
+1047 LSGGFIYAKSDGA
-1060 SALGNAKYF
+1060 SALGSAKYF

-1114 GKQTYGMNAISKAP
+1114 GEQTYGMNAISKAP

-1194 YEYVAAMRAFAA
+1194 YEYVAATRAFAA

-1235 DSVTQVSADI
+1235 NPVTQVSADI
-1245 GTLNVYTN
+1245 GTLNVYTDN
-1253 TPVVI
+1253 PVVI

-1269 IIVINVPYAN
+1269 IIVINASYAD
-1279 VTLAGVNISYPSTW
+1279 VTLAGVNISYPSMW

-1298 LCIAYDNTVSITL
+1298 LCIANDNTASITL

-1338 ITCEKAKNS
+1338 ISCEKAKNS

-1369 IGSTSGQWNGK
+1369 IGSTSGQCNGK
-1380 TAQKITILGGNITA
+1380 TAQMITILGGNITA

-1400 AIGGGVYTGAEN
+1400 AIGGGIYTGAEN

-1492 SAAIGGGQNAN
+1492 SAAIGGGRNAN
-1503 GKNIRIENSTLYAAS
+1503 GKNIRIENSILYAAS
-1518 QSYAAIIGGGVDGTG
+1518 KSGAAIIGGGANGTG

-1538 ENSVVSLVQKG
+1538 ENSVVSLVSKG
-1549 TCGPDMIGNGV
+1549 SCGPDMIGNGV
-1560 DGVASGIYIDNS
+1560 DGVASEIYIDNS
-1572 SVAMYSTSTVSPD
+1572 SVAMYSTSTFSPD
-1585 ISQNSQIKNSAGEPV
+1585 ISQNSRIKNSAGEPV

-1617 VMAIVA
+1617 VMAIAA
-1623 NNIAADPSDTGLHL
+1623 NNSAADQSDTGLHL
-1637 WLADRDHSLVF
+1637 WLTDRDHSLTF
-1648 TDADGTTTQ
+1648 TDSDGATTQ
-1657 IDYHFNDLF
+1657 IDYHFNDLVNEF
-1666 KVFNLCEADID
+1666 KLCEADID
-1677 NGYHYNET
+1677 DGYRYNET
-1685 AHWYICKNSDLCTV
+1685 AHWYVCKNSALCTV
-1699 KFNYQNHLGGNA
+1699 KFNYQEHFGGNA
-1711 TCTDKAVCKACGV
+1711 TCSNRAVCEACGI
-1724 EYGDPLDHNKL
+1724 EYGDLLGHNMQ

-1772 LNVFIIPATGHD
+1772 LNVFIIPATGHS

-1789 AVPASCETDGNI
+1789 AVPASCEADGNI

-1806 GYCGKLFTDADGKNE
+1806 GYCSKLFTDADGKNE
-1821 ITAADTV
+1821 ITYDDTV
-1828 IAAAGHR
+1828 IAATGHH

-1849 KCEVCGSADKIEP
+1849 KCAVCGSADTIVP

-1870 ETAAETCTICGYE
+1870 ETTAETCTICGYE

-1890 IHADNLMPVYAV
+1890 IHANNLMPVYAV

-1909 GNIDYYVCSC
+1909 GNIGYYVCSC
-1919 GRLFTDADGKNEI
+1919 GK
-1932 TAADTVIAATGH
+1932 
-1944 HYLTSWTFDSGSH
+1944 
-1957 WHECEVCGSADKIEP
+1957 
-1972 HVSSGNATE
+1972 
-1981 TAAETCT
+1981 
-1988 ICGYE
+1988 
-1993 IAPMLEHIHASHL
+1993 M
-2006 MPVYAV
+2006 
-2012 KPTCT
+2012 
-2017 KDGNIDYYVC
+2017 
-2027 SCGRLFADSNA
+2027 FADSNA
-2038 EATLSEADIVIP
+2038 ATALTEADIVIP

-2081 NEPVKR
+2081 NELVKR
-2087 GTVIPTTAPSETTP
+2087 GTVIPATASSETTP
-2101 TPSETPTAPSE
+2101 PQ
-2112 TTPTAPSETTPTAP
+2112 
-2126 SETTPTAPSETTP
+2126 
-2139 TPSETSAA
+2139 TS
-2147 TTLPPEN
+2147 
-2154 AEIPFIKDEDGK
+2154 D
-2166 TGWEVINSRL
+2166 NS
-2176 ADTDEGGRVIVEMNG
+2176 I
-2191 STDVHEETFA
+2191 FA
-2201 LIKGKDIT
+2201 LCVFLLFVSGGAGILIT
-2209 LVLDMGNGFSW
+2209 VCG
-2220 EINGNDVDSPKNVNL
+2220 
-2235 SVTPDAD
+2235 
-2242 IPVKVINR
+2242 
-2250 LTGECYCTSF
+2250 
-2260 TLEYSGE
+2260 
-2267 FGFIAKLSMG
+2267 
-2277 LGKEN
+2277 
-2282 KGLYANLYYYLGDGE
+2282 
-2297 FEFIGS
+2297 
-2303 AKVNSEG
+2303 
-2310 VAKLSLSHASDY
+2310 
-2322 VVIVDETD
+2322 
-2330 HAADNE
+2330 
-2336 SGDAEKPESGETD
+2336 
-2349 HAADNE
+2349 
-2355 SGDAEKPESGET
+2355 
-2367 DHAAD
+2367 
-2372 NESGDAEKPESNETN
+2372 
-2387 HGTGVVVFG
+2387 
-2396 LIAVIIL
+2396 
-2403 AAAVTVVLS
+2403 
-2412 RKKKQK
+2412 RKKNAV

>member
-9 SKIAALLAA
+9 FKLVALLAA
-18 CALTVSAMIA
+18 GALTVSAMIA
-28 GGTLSVSADAG
+28 GGTLFVGADT
-39 EAKENVGGKF
+39 EDVGGKF

-87 VNAKIFIANGV
+87 VNAKIFIKNGV

-130 KGGTSNC
+130 KGGTSNY
-137 LNGVNAAGI
+137 LNGANAAGI

-177 ARCIKGHGAGIG
+177 ARCSKGHGAGIG
-189 ASGINE
+189 TSGING

-200 IYIKGGMISAAG
+200 IYIKGGMILAKG

-226 SDINISGGIIEAHG
+226 SDINISGGIIEARG
-240 YNGAAGIGSA
+240 DNGAAGIGSA

-269 SEFRNSSGNR
+269 SEFRNSSGSF

-309 GDSGTGAVAVGAG
+309 DSNGTGAVAVGAG
-322 NSCNPDRTGIIRI
+322 NSCNSDRDRTGIIRI

-381 SGKIGMSSLPKD
+381 SDKIGMSSLPKD

-403 IDNPND
+403 IDNPGN

-424 YKTDLINSTKVDK
+424 YKTDLINSSTKVDK
-437 SYVFMPKN
+437 SYVFMPKS

-459 IYTESGLSNAEN
+459 IYTENGLVSAEN

-477 ATDSNKTL
+477 ATDSNKPL

-490 YKIDGITL
+490 YKIDGSTL
-498 TILSDKGITI
+498 KILSDKGITV
-508 KNVDPTQPCSNYI
+508 KNVDPTQPCSNDI
-521 YIESDVS
+521 YIERDVS

-536 NIQRG
+536 NIERG

-620 AAIGGDYNK
+620 AAIGGDYNR

-676 AAIGSGQGGSA
+676 AGIGSGQGGSA

-702 YFDNNNAYGCAIG
+702 YFNNNNAYGCAIG

-721 ADNIIINNGI
+721 ADNIIINDGI

-754 YRINGG
+754 YQINGG
-760 MVYLVNDKAK
+760 MVYLVNDKTK

-793 ISNPNGEEITINGN
+793 ISNPNGEEITINGA

-833 SVKVGNKQYSYG
+833 SVKVGDKQYSYG

-853 MGSDLVIIKGDNE
+853 MGSDLVIKGDNE
-866 ILEYGLD
+866 ILEYGLE

-899 SVPTNDRIYIGSD
+899 SVATNNRIYIGSD

-931 DSDSGTFHPA
+931 DSDSGTYHPA
-941 IECNEYVDCNLIID
+941 IECNEYVACNLIID
-955 GGSTNKLVAINRE
+955 GGSTNKLVAIDSE

-986 ENGHICDETCGT
+986 EYGHICDESCGT
-998 LYVEQKNTAPAIG
+998 LYVEQEDIAPAIG

-1032 DNENAIDGYQ
+1032 SDENAIDGYQ

-1047 LSGGFICAKSEGA
+1047 LSGGFIYAKSEGA

-1114 GKQTYGMNAISKAP
+1114 GEQTYGINAISKAP

-1138 YPEVALITIANP
+1138 YPDVALITISNP

-1223 GVDYDY
+1223 DVDYDY

-1235 DSVTQVSADI
+1235 NPITQVSTDI

-1279 VTLAGVNISYPSTW
+1279 VTLAGVNISYPSMW

-1298 LCIAYDNTVSITL
+1298 LCIAYDNTASITL

-1319 ISDSLY
+1319 ISDSMY
-1325 GCGIAKDGTGTLT
+1325 GCGIAKDGTGTLI
-1338 ITCEKAKNS
+1338 ITCEKAKND

-1359 IAKANMYGSA
+1359 SAKANMYGSA

-1469 GKESSASNITI
+1469 G
-1480 ANANVKAVTDDY
+1480 
-1492 SAAIGGGQNAN
+1492 QNAN

-1560 DGVASGIYIDNS
+1560 DGVASEIYIDNS

-1617 VMAIVA
+1617 VMAIAA

-1648 TDADGTTTQ
+1648 TDANGATTQ

-1666 KVFNLCEADID
+1666 KVFKLCEADID
-1677 NGYHYNET
+1677 DGYRYNET
-1685 AHWYICKNSDLCTV
+1685 AHWYVCKNSDLCTV

-1711 TCTDKAVCKACGV
+1711 TCTDKGICEACGY
-1724 EYGDPLDHNKL
+1724 EYGEPLGHNMQ

-1772 LNVFIIPATGHD
+1772 LNVFIIPATGH
-1784 MTKVD
+1784 
-1789 AVPASCETDGNI
+1789 
-1801 EYYEC
+1801 
-1806 GYCGKLFTDADGKNE
+1806 
-1821 ITAADTV
+1821 
-1828 IAAAGHR
+1828 R

-1849 KCEVCGSADKIEP
+1849 KCAVCGSADTIVP

-1890 IHADNLMPVYAV
+1890 IHANNLMSVYAV

-1919 GRLFTDADGKNEI
+1919 GK
-1932 TAADTVIAATGH
+1932 
-1944 HYLTSWTFDSGSH
+1944 
-1957 WHECEVCGSADKIEP
+1957 
-1972 HVSSGNATE
+1972 
-1981 TAAETCT
+1981 
-1988 ICGYE
+1988 
-1993 IAPMLEHIHASHL
+1993 
-2006 MPVYAV
+2006 
-2012 KPTCT
+2012 
-2017 KDGNIDYYVC
+2017 
-2027 SCGRLFADSNA
+2027 LFADSNA
-2038 EATLSEADIVIP
+2038 AVALTEADIVIP

-2059 RNRVEPTE
+2059 RNRVEPTK

-2081 NEPVKR
+2081 NELVKR
-2087 GTVIPTTAPSETTP
+2087 GTVIPATASSETNFP
-2101 TPSETPTAPSE
+2101 Q
-2112 TTPTAPSETTPTAP
+2112 
-2126 SETTPTAPSETTP
+2126 
-2139 TPSETSAA
+2139 
-2147 TTLPPEN
+2147 
-2154 AEIPFIKDEDGK
+2154 
-2166 TGWEVINSRL
+2166 TG
-2176 ADTDEGGRVIVEMNG
+2176 D
-2191 STDVHEETFA
+2191 
-2201 LIKGKDIT
+2201 
-2209 LVLDMGNGFSW
+2209 
-2220 EINGNDVDSPKNVNL
+2220 DS
-2235 SVTPDAD
+2235 
-2242 IPVKVINR
+2242 
-2250 LTGECYCTSF
+2250 
-2260 TLEYSGE
+2260 
-2267 FGFIAKLSMG
+2267 
-2277 LGKEN
+2277 
-2282 KGLYANLYYYLGDGE
+2282 
-2297 FEFIGS
+2297 
-2303 AKVNSEG
+2303 
-2310 VAKLSLSHASDY
+2310 
-2322 VVIVDETD
+2322 
-2330 HAADNE
+2330 
-2336 SGDAEKPESGETD
+2336 
-2349 HAADNE
+2349 
-2355 SGDAEKPESGET
+2355 
-2367 DHAAD
+2367 
-2372 NESGDAEKPESNETN
+2372 
-2387 HGTGVVVFG
+2387 
-2396 LIAVIIL
+2396 IL
-2403 AAAVTVVLS
+2403 ALCVFLLFVSGGAGILTTVCG
-2412 RKKKQK
+2412 RKKNAV

>member
-9 SKIAALLAA
+9 CKLAVLLAA
-18 CALTVSAMIA
+18 GALTVSAMIA
-28 GGTLSVSADAG
+28 GGTLFVGADT
-39 EAKENVGGKF
+39 EDVGGKF

-73 KSTPITIQSVNKQF
+73 KSTPITIQSLNNQF

-98 DANITLDSLRIETT
+98 DANITLDSLRIRTT

-130 KGGTSNC
+130 KGGTSNY

-146 EKLSKNGKLTIT
+146 EKLSKNGRLTIT

-168 CDMNCGMLD
+168 CDMNCGILD
-177 ARCIKGHGAGIG
+177 ARCSEGHGAGIG
-189 ASGINE
+189 ASGING

-200 IYIKGGMISAAG
+200 IYIKGGMISATG
-212 TDGAGIGGSNLANV
+212 TDGAGIGGSNLAYV

-240 YNGAAGIGSA
+240 DNGAAGIGSA
-250 INGSVDSIN
+250 TNGGIGSIN

-269 SEFRNSSGNR
+269 SAFRNYSGNR
-279 FYGAAIGAAYCSS
+279 FYGAAIGAACYSS

-309 GDSGTGAVAVGAG
+309 DSNGTGAVAVGAG
-322 NSCNPDRTGIIRI
+322 NNCNSDRTGIIRI

-348 DAIGVSDSMANPV
+348 DAIGVTDSVANPV

-374 GDKCTVH
+374 GDSCTVH
-381 SGKIGMSSLPKD
+381 SDKIGMSSLPKD
-393 SSGRELILLE
+393 SSGRELTLLE
-403 IDNPND
+403 IDNSGN

-424 YKTDLINSTKVDK
+424 YKTDLINSSTKVDK
-437 SYVFMPKN
+437 CYVFMPKN

-459 IYTESGLSNAEN
+459 IYSENGLVSAEN

-477 ATDSNKTL
+477 ATDSNKPL

-490 YKIDGITL
+490 YKIDGSTL
-498 TILSDKGITI
+498 KILSDKGITV
-508 KNVDPTQPCSNYI
+508 KNVDPTQPCSNDI
-521 YIESDVS
+521 YIESGVS

-541 LNEYS
+541 LNELS
-546 AVEIAENSSGNV
+546 AVEIAENSSGDV

-585 TECGT
+585 AECGT

-620 AAIGGDYNK
+620 AAIGGDDNK

-702 YFDNNNAYGCAIG
+702 YFNNNNAYGCAIG

-721 ADNIIINNGI
+721 ADNIIINDGI

-760 MVYLVNDKAK
+760 MVYLVNDKTK
-770 NLKPFSSDAK
+770 NLKPFSRDAK
-780 LKNNNGEYVYLAA
+780 LKNDNGEYVYLAA
-793 ISNPNGEEITINGN
+793 ISNPNGEEITINGD

-833 SVKVGNKQYSYG
+833 SVKVGDKQYSYG

-853 MGSDLVIIKGDNE
+853 MGSDLVIKGDNE
-866 ILEYGLD
+866 ILEYGLE

-899 SVPTNDRIYIGSD
+899 SVATNNRIYIGSD

-931 DSDSGTFHPA
+931 DSDSGTYHPA

-955 GGSTNKLVAINRE
+955 GGSTNKLVAIDSE

-986 ENGHICDETCGT
+986 EYGHICDETCGT
-998 LYVEQKNTAPAIG
+998 LYVEQENIAPAIG
-1011 ILDSEPDKFIEFKSG
+1011 IVDSEPDKFIEFKSG

-1032 DNENAIDGYQ
+1032 GDENAIDGYL

-1114 GKQTYGMNAISKAP
+1114 GEQTYGMNAISKAP

-1216 DGSALTP
+1216 DGSALTL

-1235 DSVTQVSADI
+1235 NPVTQVSTDI

-1269 IIVINVPYAN
+1269 IIVINASYAD
-1279 VTLAGVNISYPSTW
+1279 VTLAGVNISYPSMW

-1298 LCIAYDNTVSITL
+1298 LCIANDNTASITL

-1338 ITCEKAKNS
+1338 ISCEKAKNS

-1369 IGSTSGQWNGK
+1369 IGSTSGQCNGK
-1380 TAQKITILGGNITA
+1380 TAQMITILGGNITA

-1400 AIGGGVYTGAEN
+1400 AIGGGIYTGAEN

-1492 SAAIGGGQNAN
+1492 SAAIGGGRNAN
-1503 GKNIRIENSTLYAAS
+1503 GKNIRIENSILYAAS
-1518 QSYAAIIGGGVDGTG
+1518 KSGAAIIGGGVNGTG

-1538 ENSVVSLVQKG
+1538 ENSVVSLVSKG
-1549 TCGPDMIGNGV
+1549 SCGPDMIGNGV
-1560 DGVASGIYIDNS
+1560 DGVASEIYIDNS
-1572 SVAMYSTSTVSPD
+1572 SVAMYSTSTFSPD
-1585 ISQNSQIKNSAGEPV
+1585 ISQNSRIKNSAGEPV

-1617 VMAIVA
+1617 VMAIAA
-1623 NNIAADPSDTGLHL
+1623 NNSAADQSDTGLHL
-1637 WLADRDHSLVF
+1637 WLTDRDHSLTF
-1648 TDADGTTTQ
+1648 TDSDGATTQ
-1657 IDYHFNDLF
+1657 IDYHFNDLVNEF
-1666 KVFNLCEADID
+1666 KLCEADID
-1677 NGYHYNET
+1677 DGYRYNET
-1685 AHWYICKNSDLCTV
+1685 AHWYVCKNSALCTV
-1699 KFNYQNHLGGNA
+1699 KFNYQEHFGGNA
-1711 TCTDKAVCKACGV
+1711 TCLNRAVCEACGI
-1724 EYGDPLDHNKL
+1724 EYGDLLGHNMQ

-1772 LNVFIIPATGHD
+1772 LNVFIIPATGHS

-1789 AVPASCETDGNI
+1789 AVPASCEADGNI

-1806 GYCGKLFTDADGKNE
+1806 GYCSKLFTDADGKNE
-1821 ITAADTV
+1821 ITYDDTV
-1828 IAAAGHR
+1828 IAATGHH

-1849 KCEVCGSADKIEP
+1849 KCAVCGSADTIVP

-1870 ETAAETCTICGYE
+1870 ETTAETCTICGYE

-1890 IHADNLMPVYAV
+1890 IHANNLMPVYAV

-1909 GNIDYYVCSC
+1909 GNIGYYVCSC
-1919 GRLFTDADGKNEI
+1919 GK
-1932 TAADTVIAATGH
+1932 
-1944 HYLTSWTFDSGSH
+1944 
-1957 WHECEVCGSADKIEP
+1957 
-1972 HVSSGNATE
+1972 
-1981 TAAETCT
+1981 
-1988 ICGYE
+1988 
-1993 IAPMLEHIHASHL
+1993 M
-2006 MPVYAV
+2006 
-2012 KPTCT
+2012 
-2017 KDGNIDYYVC
+2017 
-2027 SCGRLFADSNA
+2027 FADSNA
-2038 EATLSEADIVIP
+2038 ATALTEADIVIP

-2081 NEPVKR
+2081 NELVKR
-2087 GTVIPTTAPSETTP
+2087 GTVIPATASSETTP
-2101 TPSETPTAPSE
+2101 PQ
-2112 TTPTAPSETTPTAP
+2112 
-2126 SETTPTAPSETTP
+2126 
-2139 TPSETSAA
+2139 TS
-2147 TTLPPEN
+2147 
-2154 AEIPFIKDEDGK
+2154 D
-2166 TGWEVINSRL
+2166 NS
-2176 ADTDEGGRVIVEMNG
+2176 I
-2191 STDVHEETFA
+2191 FA
-2201 LIKGKDIT
+2201 LCVFLLFVSGGAGILIT
-2209 LVLDMGNGFSW
+2209 VCG
-2220 EINGNDVDSPKNVNL
+2220 
-2235 SVTPDAD
+2235 
-2242 IPVKVINR
+2242 
-2250 LTGECYCTSF
+2250 
-2260 TLEYSGE
+2260 
-2267 FGFIAKLSMG
+2267 
-2277 LGKEN
+2277 
-2282 KGLYANLYYYLGDGE
+2282 
-2297 FEFIGS
+2297 
-2303 AKVNSEG
+2303 
-2310 VAKLSLSHASDY
+2310 
-2322 VVIVDETD
+2322 
-2330 HAADNE
+2330 
-2336 SGDAEKPESGETD
+2336 
-2349 HAADNE
+2349 
-2355 SGDAEKPESGET
+2355 
-2367 DHAAD
+2367 
-2372 NESGDAEKPESNETN
+2372 
-2387 HGTGVVVFG
+2387 
-2396 LIAVIIL
+2396 
-2403 AAAVTVVLS
+2403 
-2412 RKKKQK
+2412 RKKNAV

>member
-9 SKIAALLAA
+9 FKLAALLAA
-18 CALTVSAMIA
+18 GALTVSAMIA
-28 GGTLSVSADAG
+28 GGTLFVGADT
-39 EAKENVGGKF
+39 EAVGDKF

-68 TLTVL
+68 TLTIL
-73 KSTPITIQSVNKQF
+73 KSTPITIQSVKKQF
-87 VNAKIFIANGV
+87 VNAKIFIESGV

-177 ARCIKGHGAGIG
+177 ARCSKGHGAGIG
-189 ASGINE
+189 ASGING

-279 FYGAAIGAAYCSS
+279 FYGAAIGAAYCSR
-292 FNSINIS
+292 FDSINIS

-309 GDSGTGAVAVGAG
+309 DSNGTGAVAVGAG
-322 NSCNPDRTGIIRI
+322 NNCNSDRDRTGIIRI

-381 SGKIGMSSLPKD
+381 SDKIGMSSLPKD

-403 IDNPND
+403 IDNPGN

-424 YKTDLINSTKVDK
+424 YNTRIDSSTKVDK
-437 SYVFMPKN
+437 SYVFMPKS

-459 IYTESGLSNAEN
+459 IYTENGLVSAEN

-477 ATDSNKTL
+477 ATDSNKPL

-521 YIESDVS
+521 YIKSDVS

-536 NIQRG
+536 NIERG

-546 AVEIAENSSGNV
+546 AVKIAENSSGNV

-585 TECGT
+585 AECGT

-620 AAIGGDYNK
+620 AAIGGDDNR

-702 YFDNNNAYGCAIG
+702 YFDNNNAFGCAIG
-715 SGATGQ
+715 SGAAGQ
-721 ADNIIINNGI
+721 ADNIIINDGI

-754 YRINGG
+754 YQINGG
-760 MVYLVNDKAK
+760 MVYLVNDKTK
-770 NLKPFSSDAK
+770 NLKPFSSNAK

-793 ISNPNGEEITINGN
+793 ISNPNGEEITINGV

-833 SVKVGNKQYSYG
+833 SVKVGDKQYSYG

-853 MGSDLVIIKGDNE
+853 MGSDLVIRGDNE
-866 ILEYGLD
+866 ILEYGLE

-899 SVPTNDRIYIGSD
+899 SVPTNNRIYIGRD

-931 DSDSGTFHPA
+931 DRDSDTYHPA

-955 GGSTNKLVAINRE
+955 GGSTNKLVAIDSE

-986 ENGHICDETCGT
+986 EYGHICDETCGT
-998 LYVEQKNTAPAIG
+998 LYVEQKNIAPAIG
-1011 ILDSEPDKFIEFKSG
+1011 IVDSEPDKFIEFKSG

-1032 DNENAIDGYQ
+1032 GDENAIDGYQ

-1047 LSGGFICAKSEGA
+1047 LSGGFIYAKSEGA

-1114 GKQTYGMNAISKAP
+1114 GEQTYGINAISKAP

-1138 YPEVALITIANP
+1138 YPEVALITISNP
-1150 QNEDVYFNGKL
+1150 QNEDVYFDGKL

-1216 DGSALTP
+1216 DGSALTL

-1235 DSVTQVSADI
+1235 NPVTQVSADI

-1269 IIVINVPYAN
+1269 IIAINASYAD
-1279 VTLAGVNISYPSTW
+1279 VTLAGVNIRYPSMW

-1298 LCIAYDNTVSITL
+1298 LCIANDNTASITL

-1319 ISDSLY
+1319 ISDSMY

-1338 ITCEKAKNS
+1338 ITCEKAKND
-1347 FSHKCDESCGTL
+1347 FSHKCDEKCGTL
-1359 IAKANMYGSA
+1359 SAKANMYGSA

-1560 DGVASGIYIDNS
+1560 DGVASEIYIDNS

-1617 VMAIVA
+1617 VMAIAA

-1648 TDADGTTTQ
+1648 TDANGATTQ

-1666 KVFNLCEADID
+1666 KVFKLCEADID
-1677 NGYHYNET
+1677 DGYRYNET
-1685 AHWYICKNSDLCTV
+1685 AHWYVCKNSDLCTV

-1711 TCTDKAVCKACGV
+1711 TCTDKGICEACGY
-1724 EYGDPLDHNKL
+1724 EYGEPLGHNMQ

-1772 LNVFIIPATGHD
+1772 LNVFIIPATGH
-1784 MTKVD
+1784 
-1789 AVPASCETDGNI
+1789 
-1801 EYYEC
+1801 
-1806 GYCGKLFTDADGKNE
+1806 
-1821 ITAADTV
+1821 
-1828 IAAAGHR
+1828 R

-1849 KCEVCGSADKIEP
+1849 KCAVCGSADTIVP

-1890 IHADNLMPVYAV
+1890 IHANHLMSVYAV

-1919 GRLFTDADGKNEI
+1919 GK
-1932 TAADTVIAATGH
+1932 
-1944 HYLTSWTFDSGSH
+1944 
-1957 WHECEVCGSADKIEP
+1957 
-1972 HVSSGNATE
+1972 
-1981 TAAETCT
+1981 
-1988 ICGYE
+1988 
-1993 IAPMLEHIHASHL
+1993 
-2006 MPVYAV
+2006 
-2012 KPTCT
+2012 
-2017 KDGNIDYYVC
+2017 
-2027 SCGRLFADSNA
+2027 LFADSNA
-2038 EATLSEADIVIP
+2038 AVALTEADIVIP

-2059 RNRVEPTE
+2059 RNRVEPTK

-2081 NEPVKR
+2081 NELVKR
-2087 GTVIPTTAPSETTP
+2087 GTVIPATASSETDFP
-2101 TPSETPTAPSE
+2101 Q
-2112 TTPTAPSETTPTAP
+2112 
-2126 SETTPTAPSETTP
+2126 
-2139 TPSETSAA
+2139 
-2147 TTLPPEN
+2147 
-2154 AEIPFIKDEDGK
+2154 
-2166 TGWEVINSRL
+2166 TGDNS
-2176 ADTDEGGRVIVEMNG
+2176 
-2191 STDVHEETFA
+2191 
-2201 LIKGKDIT
+2201 
-2209 LVLDMGNGFSW
+2209 
-2220 EINGNDVDSPKNVNL
+2220 
-2235 SVTPDAD
+2235 
-2242 IPVKVINR
+2242 
-2250 LTGECYCTSF
+2250 
-2260 TLEYSGE
+2260 
-2267 FGFIAKLSMG
+2267 
-2277 LGKEN
+2277 
-2282 KGLYANLYYYLGDGE
+2282 
-2297 FEFIGS
+2297 
-2303 AKVNSEG
+2303 
-2310 VAKLSLSHASDY
+2310 
-2322 VVIVDETD
+2322 
-2330 HAADNE
+2330 
-2336 SGDAEKPESGETD
+2336 
-2349 HAADNE
+2349 
-2355 SGDAEKPESGET
+2355 
-2367 DHAAD
+2367 
-2372 NESGDAEKPESNETN
+2372 
-2387 HGTGVVVFG
+2387 
-2396 LIAVIIL
+2396 IL
-2403 AAAVTVVLS
+2403 ALCVFLLFVSGGAGILTTVCG
-2412 RKKKQK
+2412 RKKNAV

>member
-9 SKIAALLAA
+9 FKLAALLAA

-28 GGTLSVSADAG
+28 GGTLFVGADT
-39 EAKENVGGKF
+39 EDVGGKF

-59 DYSYNEETL
+59 DYSYDEDNSLL
-68 TLTVL
+68 TILT
-73 KSTPITIQSVNKQF
+73 STPITIRSVNNKF
-87 VNAKIFIANGV
+87 VNAKIFIKSGV
-98 DANITLDSLRIETT
+98 DANITLDTLRIDPT

-120 DSSANVTITL
+120 DSSANVTITI
-130 KGGTSNC
+130 KDGTSNY

-146 EKLSKNGKLTIT
+146 EKLSKNGRLTIT

-168 CDMNCGMLD
+168 CSKSCGILD
-177 ARCIKGHGAGIG
+177 ARCSKGHGAGIG
-189 ASGINE
+189 ASGCNYGTE
-195 AQTGG
+195 TGG
-200 IYIKGGMISAAG
+200 IYIKGGMITAVG
-212 TDGAGIGGSNLANV
+212 HDGAGIGGSNLADV
-226 SDINISGGIIEAHG
+226 SDINISGGIISAQG
-240 YNGAAGIGSA
+240 RNGAAGIGSA
-250 INGSVDSIN
+250 TNGSIGSIN
-259 ISGGTISAYG
+259 ISGGIISAY
-269 SEFRNSSGNR
+269 SNAFSNSSGVCY
-279 FYGAAIGAAYCSS
+279 YGAAIGAAYCSS
-292 FNSINIS
+292 FDSINIS

-309 GDSGTGAVAVGAG
+309 DIRGTGAVAVGAG
-322 NSCNPDRTGIIRI
+322 NSCNSDRTGIIRI

-342 VGSGSA
+342 VGIGSA
-348 DAIGVSDSMANPV
+348 DAIGVSDSTAKPA

-374 GDKCTVH
+374 GDSCTVH
-381 SGKIGMSSLPKD
+381 SDKIGMSSLPKD

-403 IDNPND
+403 IDNPGN

-424 YKTDLINSTKVDK
+424 YNTDLDNSVEVKK
-437 SYVFMPKN
+437 SYVFMPKS
-445 GRNSVTVGDTTTDY
+445 GRNSVTVGNTTTEY

-471 LKLDFY
+471 MKLDFC
-477 ATDSNKTL
+477 ATDSSKPL

-490 YKIDGITL
+490 YKIDGSTL
-498 TILSDKGITI
+498 KILSDKGITI
-508 KNVDPTQPCSNYI
+508 KNVDPTQPCSNDI
-521 YIESDVS
+521 YIESGVS

-541 LNEYS
+541 LNELS

-585 TECGT
+585 DQCGT

-611 LNAASSNYP
+611 LNAASSTFP
-620 AAIGGDYNK
+620 AAIGGDDNK

-702 YFDNNNAYGCAIG
+702 YFNNNNAYGCAIG

-721 ADNIIINNGI
+721 ADNIIINDGI

-754 YRINGG
+754 YQINGG
-760 MVYLVNDKAK
+760 MVYLVNDKTK

-780 LKNNNGEYVYLAA
+780 LKNDNGEYVYLAA
-793 ISNPNGEEITINGN
+793 ISNPNGEEITINGD

-833 SVKVGNKQYSYG
+833 SVKVGDKQYSYG
-845 LNEGIFEE
+845 LNEGMFEE
-853 MGSDLVIIKGDNE
+853 MGSDLVIRGDNE
-866 ILEYGLD
+866 ILEYGLE

-899 SVPTNDRIYIGSD
+899 NVPTNDRIYIGSD

-917 VNVTLNGVNIYAPC
+917 VNVTLNGVNIYAPY
-931 DSDSGTFHPA
+931 DSDNDTYHPA
-941 IECNEYVDCNLIID
+941 IECNEYVNCNLIIY
-955 GGSTNKLVAINRE
+955 GGSTNKLIAIAGE

-1047 LSGGFICAKSEGA
+1047 LSGGFIYAKSDGA
-1060 SALGNAKYF
+1060 SALGSAKYF

-1114 GKQTYGMNAISKAP
+1114 GEQTYGMNAISKAP

-1194 YEYVAAMRAFAA
+1194 YEYVAATRAFAA

-1235 DSVTQVSADI
+1235 NPVTQVSADI

-1279 VTLAGVNISYPSTW
+1279 VTLAGVNISYPSMW

-1298 LCIAYDNTVSITL
+1298 LCIANDNTASITL

-1338 ITCEKAKNS
+1338 ISCEKAKNS

-1369 IGSTSGQWNGK
+1369 IGSTSGQCNGK
-1380 TAQKITILGGNITA
+1380 TAQMITILGGNITA

-1400 AIGGGVYTGAEN
+1400 AIGGGIYTGAEN

-1447 NIKILGGNIN
+1447 NIKILGGNVN

-1469 GKESSASNITI
+1469 GR
-1480 ANANVKAVTDDY
+1480 
-1492 SAAIGGGQNAN
+1492 NAN
-1503 GKNIRIENSTLYAAS
+1503 GKNIRIENSILYAAS
-1518 QSYAAIIGGGVDGTG
+1518 KSDAAIIGGGANGTG

-1538 ENSVVSLVQKG
+1538 ENSVVSLVSKG
-1549 TCGPDMIGNGV
+1549 SCGPDMIGNGV
-1560 DGVASGIYIDNS
+1560 DGVASEIYIDNS
-1572 SVAMYSTSTVSPD
+1572 SVAMYSTSTFSHD
-1585 ISQNSQIKNSAGEPV
+1585 ISQNSRIKNSAGEPV

-1617 VMAIVA
+1617 VMAIAA
-1623 NNIAADPSDTGLHL
+1623 NNSAADQSDTGLHL
-1637 WLADRDHSLVF
+1637 WLTDRDHSLTF
-1648 TDADGTTTQ
+1648 TDADGATTQ
-1657 IDYHFNDLF
+1657 IDYHFNDLSNEF
-1666 KVFNLCEADID
+1666 KLCEADID
-1677 NGYHYNET
+1677 DGYRYNET
-1685 AHWYICKNSDLCTV
+1685 AHWYVCKNSALCTV
-1699 KFNYQNHLGGNA
+1699 KFNYQEHFGGNA
-1711 TCTDKAVCKACGV
+1711 TCSNRAVCEACGI
-1724 EYGDPLDHNKL
+1724 EYGDLLGHNMQ

-1758 DKYFGRETDSLDTE
+1758 NKYFERKTDALDTE
-1772 LNVFIIPATGHD
+1772 LSVFTIPATGHS

-1789 AVPASCETDGNI
+1789 AVPASCEADGNI

-1806 GYCGKLFTDADGKNE
+1806 GNCSKLFSDADGKNE

-1828 IAAAGHR
+1828 ITATGHH

-1849 KCEVCGSADKIEP
+1849 KCAVCGSADTIVP
-1862 HVSSGEAT
+1862 HVSSGNAT
-1870 ETAAETCTICGYE
+1870 ETTAETCTICGYE

-1890 IHADNLMPVYAV
+1890 IHANNLMPVYAV

-1919 GRLFTDADGKNEI
+1919 GK
-1932 TAADTVIAATGH
+1932 
-1944 HYLTSWTFDSGSH
+1944 
-1957 WHECEVCGSADKIEP
+1957 
-1972 HVSSGNATE
+1972 
-1981 TAAETCT
+1981 
-1988 ICGYE
+1988 
-1993 IAPMLEHIHASHL
+1993 M
-2006 MPVYAV
+2006 
-2012 KPTCT
+2012 
-2017 KDGNIDYYVC
+2017 
-2027 SCGRLFADSNA
+2027 FADSNA
-2038 EATLSEADIVIP
+2038 VTALTEADIVIP

-2081 NEPVKR
+2081 NELVKR
-2087 GTVIPTTAPSETTP
+2087 GTVIPATASSETTP
-2101 TPSETPTAPSE
+2101 PQ
-2112 TTPTAPSETTPTAP
+2112 
-2126 SETTPTAPSETTP
+2126 
-2139 TPSETSAA
+2139 TS
-2147 TTLPPEN
+2147 
-2154 AEIPFIKDEDGK
+2154 D
-2166 TGWEVINSRL
+2166 NS
-2176 ADTDEGGRVIVEMNG
+2176 I
-2191 STDVHEETFA
+2191 FA
-2201 LIKGKDIT
+2201 LCVFLLFVSGGAGILIT
-2209 LVLDMGNGFSW
+2209 VCG
-2220 EINGNDVDSPKNVNL
+2220 
-2235 SVTPDAD
+2235 
-2242 IPVKVINR
+2242 
-2250 LTGECYCTSF
+2250 
-2260 TLEYSGE
+2260 
-2267 FGFIAKLSMG
+2267 
-2277 LGKEN
+2277 
-2282 KGLYANLYYYLGDGE
+2282 
-2297 FEFIGS
+2297 
-2303 AKVNSEG
+2303 
-2310 VAKLSLSHASDY
+2310 
-2322 VVIVDETD
+2322 
-2330 HAADNE
+2330 
-2336 SGDAEKPESGETD
+2336 
-2349 HAADNE
+2349 
-2355 SGDAEKPESGET
+2355 
-2367 DHAAD
+2367 
-2372 NESGDAEKPESNETN
+2372 
-2387 HGTGVVVFG
+2387 
-2396 LIAVIIL
+2396 
-2403 AAAVTVVLS
+2403 
-2412 RKKKQK
+2412 RKKNAV

>member
-9 SKIAALLAA
+9 FKLAALLAA
-18 CALTVSAMIA
+18 GALTVSAMIA
-28 GGTLSVSADAG
+28 GGTLFVGADT
-39 EAKENVGGKF
+39 EDVGGKF

-59 DYSYNEETL
+59 DYSYNEETQ

-73 KSTPITIQSVNKQF
+73 KSTPITIQSVNTQF

-98 DANITLDSLRIETT
+98 DANITLDSLRIKTT

-130 KGGTSNC
+130 KGGTSNY
-137 LNGVNAAGI
+137 LNGANAAGI

-168 CDMNCGMLD
+168 CDMNCGTLD
-177 ARCIKGHGAGIG
+177 ARCSKGHGAGIG
-189 ASGINE
+189 ASGING

-200 IYIKGGMISAAG
+200 IYIKGGMILAKG
-212 TDGAGIGGSNLANV
+212 TDGAGIGGSNLAYV

-240 YNGAAGIGSA
+240 DNGAAGIGSA
-250 INGSVDSIN
+250 TNGSVDSIN

-279 FYGAAIGAAYCSS
+279 FYGAAIGAACYSS
-292 FNSINIS
+292 FNSIKIS

-309 GDSGTGAVAVGAG
+309 DSNGTGAVAVGAG
-322 NSCNPDRTGIIRI
+322 NSCNSDITGIIRI

-348 DAIGVSDSMANPV
+348 DAIGVTDSVANPV

-374 GDKCTVH
+374 GDDCTVH
-381 SGKIGMSSLPKD
+381 SDKIGMSSLPKD
-393 SSGRELILLE
+393 SSGRELTLLE
-403 IDNPND
+403 IDNSGN

-424 YKTDLINSTKVDK
+424 YKTDLTTSSTKVDK
-437 SYVFMPKN
+437 SYVFMPKS

-459 IYTESGLSNAEN
+459 IYSENGLVSAEN

-477 ATDSNKTL
+477 ATDSNKPL

-508 KNVDPTQPCSNYI
+508 KNVDPAQPCSNYI
-521 YIESDVS
+521 YIESGVS
-528 ANITFAGI
+528 ANITFAGV

-585 TECGT
+585 AECGT

-636 NGGRINAKGSK
+636 NGGRIEAKTSE
-647 GAGIGGGYNA
+647 GAGIGGGYAAN
-657 KANNITVNGG
+657 ANNITVNGG
-667 IINAESVFG
+667 IINAESIFG
-676 AAIGSGQGGSA
+676 AAIGSGQGGIA
-687 DGIYINGGIVNAVIT
+687 DGIYINGGIVNAAIT

-715 SGATGQ
+715 SGAAGQ

-754 YRINGG
+754 YQINGG

-770 NLKPFSSDAK
+770 NLKPFSNNAK
-780 LKNNNGEYVYLAA
+780 LKNDNGEYVYLAA
-793 ISNPNGEEITINGN
+793 ISNPSGEEITINGN
-807 PQQYRFL
+807 PQQYRYL

-833 SVKVGNKQYSYG
+833 SVKVGDKQYSYG

-853 MGSDLVIIKGDNE
+853 MGSDLVIKGDNE
-866 ILEYGLD
+866 ILEYGLE

-899 SVPTNDRIYIGSD
+899 SVTTNNRIYIGSD
-912 EAPST
+912 EAQST

-955 GGSTNKLVAINRE
+955 GGSTNKLVAINSE

-986 ENGHICDETCGT
+986 EYGHICDETCGT
-998 LYVEQKNTAPAIG
+998 LYVEQKNIAPAIG
-1011 ILDSEPDKFIEFKSG
+1011 IVDSEPDKFIEFKSG

-1032 DNENAIDGYQ
+1032 GDENAIDGYQ

-1114 GKQTYGMNAISKAP
+1114 GEQTYGINAISKAP

-1138 YPEVALITIANP
+1138 YPDVALITISNP
-1150 QNEDVYFNGKL
+1150 QNEDVYFDGKL

-1216 DGSALTP
+1216 DGSALTL

-1235 DSVTQVSADI
+1235 NPVTQVSADI

-1269 IIVINVPYAN
+1269 IIAINASYAD
-1279 VTLAGVNISYPSTW
+1279 VTLAGVNISYPSMW

-1298 LCIAYDNTVSITL
+1298 LCIANDNTASITL

-1319 ISDSLY
+1319 ISDSMY

-1338 ITCEKAKNS
+1338 ITCEKAKND
-1347 FSHKCDESCGTL
+1347 FSHKCDEKCGTL
-1359 IAKANMYGSA
+1359 SAKANMYGSA

-1560 DGVASGIYIDNS
+1560 DGVASEIYIDNS

-1617 VMAIVA
+1617 VMAIAA

-1648 TDADGTTTQ
+1648 TDADGATTQ

-1666 KVFNLCEADID
+1666 KVFKLCEADID
-1677 NGYHYNET
+1677 DGYRYNET
-1685 AHWYICKNSDLCTV
+1685 AHWYVCKNSDLCTV

-1711 TCTDKAVCKACGV
+1711 TCTDKGICEACGY
-1724 EYGDPLDHNKL
+1724 EYGEPLGHNMQ

-1772 LNVFIIPATGHD
+1772 LNVFIIPATGH
-1784 MTKVD
+1784 
-1789 AVPASCETDGNI
+1789 
-1801 EYYEC
+1801 
-1806 GYCGKLFTDADGKNE
+1806 
-1821 ITAADTV
+1821 
-1828 IAAAGHR
+1828 R

-1849 KCEVCGSADKIEP
+1849 KCAVCGSADTIVP

-1890 IHADNLMPVYAV
+1890 IHANHLMSVYAV

-1919 GRLFTDADGKNEI
+1919 GK
-1932 TAADTVIAATGH
+1932 
-1944 HYLTSWTFDSGSH
+1944 
-1957 WHECEVCGSADKIEP
+1957 
-1972 HVSSGNATE
+1972 
-1981 TAAETCT
+1981 
-1988 ICGYE
+1988 
-1993 IAPMLEHIHASHL
+1993 
-2006 MPVYAV
+2006 
-2012 KPTCT
+2012 
-2017 KDGNIDYYVC
+2017 
-2027 SCGRLFADSNA
+2027 LFADSNA
-2038 EATLSEADIVIP
+2038 AVALTEADIVIP

-2059 RNRVEPTE
+2059 RNRVEPTK

-2081 NEPVKR
+2081 NELVKR
-2087 GTVIPTTAPSETTP
+2087 GTVIPATASSETDFP
-2101 TPSETPTAPSE
+2101 Q
-2112 TTPTAPSETTPTAP
+2112 
-2126 SETTPTAPSETTP
+2126 
-2139 TPSETSAA
+2139 
-2147 TTLPPEN
+2147 
-2154 AEIPFIKDEDGK
+2154 
-2166 TGWEVINSRL
+2166 TGDNS
-2176 ADTDEGGRVIVEMNG
+2176 
-2191 STDVHEETFA
+2191 
-2201 LIKGKDIT
+2201 
-2209 LVLDMGNGFSW
+2209 
-2220 EINGNDVDSPKNVNL
+2220 
-2235 SVTPDAD
+2235 
-2242 IPVKVINR
+2242 
-2250 LTGECYCTSF
+2250 
-2260 TLEYSGE
+2260 
-2267 FGFIAKLSMG
+2267 
-2277 LGKEN
+2277 
-2282 KGLYANLYYYLGDGE
+2282 
-2297 FEFIGS
+2297 
-2303 AKVNSEG
+2303 
-2310 VAKLSLSHASDY
+2310 
-2322 VVIVDETD
+2322 
-2330 HAADNE
+2330 
-2336 SGDAEKPESGETD
+2336 
-2349 HAADNE
+2349 
-2355 SGDAEKPESGET
+2355 
-2367 DHAAD
+2367 
-2372 NESGDAEKPESNETN
+2372 
-2387 HGTGVVVFG
+2387 
-2396 LIAVIIL
+2396 IL
-2403 AAAVTVVLS
+2403 ALCVFLLFVSGGAGILTTVCG
-2412 RKKKQK
+2412 RKKNAV

>member
-9 SKIAALLAA
+9 FKLAALLAA
-18 CALTVSAMIA
+18 GALTVSAMIA
-28 GGTLSVSADAG
+28 GGTLFVGADT
-39 EAKENVGGKF
+39 EDVGGKF

-73 KSTPITIQSVNKQF
+73 KSTPITIQSLNNQF
-87 VNAKIFIANGV
+87 VNAKIFIKNGV
-98 DANITLDSLRIETT
+98 DANITLDSLRISTT

-130 KGGTSNC
+130 KGGTSNY

-146 EKLSKNGKLTIT
+146 EKLSKNGRLTIT

-177 ARCIKGHGAGIG
+177 ARCSAGHGAGIG
-189 ASGINE
+189 ASGFNG

-200 IYIKGGMISAAG
+200 IYIKGGVILAAG

-240 YNGAAGIGSA
+240 DNGAAGIGSA
-250 INGSVDSIN
+250 TNGGVDSIN

-269 SEFRNSSGNR
+269 SAFRNYSGSR
-279 FYGAAIGAAYCSS
+279 FYGAAIGAACYSR
-292 FNSINIS
+292 FDSINIS

-309 GDSGTGAVAVGAG
+309 DSNGTGAVAVGAG
-322 NSCNPDRTGIIRI
+322 NNCNSDRTGIIRI

-348 DAIGVSDSMANPV
+348 DAIGVSDSLANPAV
-361 DIVIDGGSVYPKC
+361 IVIDGGSVYPKC

-381 SGKIGMSSLPKD
+381 SDKIGMSSLPKD

-424 YKTDLINSTKVDK
+424 YKTDLINSSTKVDK
-437 SYVFMPKN
+437 SYVFMPKS
-445 GRNSVTVGDTTTDY
+445 GRNSVMVGNTTTDY
-459 IYTESGLSNAEN
+459 IYTESGLVSAEN

-477 ATDSNKTL
+477 ATDSSKAL

-490 YKIDGITL
+490 YKIDGSTL

-536 NIQRG
+536 NIERG

-636 NGGRINAKGSK
+636 NGGRIEAKTSE
-647 GAGIGGGYNA
+647 GAAIGGGYAAN
-657 KANNITVNGG
+657 ANNITVNGG
-667 IINAESVFG
+667 IINAESIFG

-702 YFDNNNAYGCAIG
+702 YFNNNNAYGCAIG

-721 ADNIIINNGI
+721 ADNIIINDGI

-754 YRINGG
+754 YQINGG
-760 MVYLVNDKAK
+760 MVYLVNNKTK

-833 SVKVGNKQYSYG
+833 SVKVGDKQYSYG

-853 MGSDLVIIKGDNE
+853 MGSELVIKGDNE
-866 ILEYGLD
+866 ILEYGLE

-899 SVPTNDRIYIGSD
+899 SVATNNRIYIGSD

-931 DSDSGTFHPA
+931 DRDSDTYRPA

-955 GGSTNKLVAINRE
+955 GGSTNKLVAIDSE

-986 ENGHICDETCGT
+986 EYGHICDESCGT
-998 LYVEQKNTAPAIG
+998 LYVAQEDIAPAIG

-1032 DNENAIDGYQ
+1032 NNENAIDGYQ

-1047 LSGGFICAKSEGA
+1047 LSGGFIYAKSEGA

-1114 GKQTYGMNAISKAP
+1114 GEQTYGINAISKAP

-1138 YPEVALITIANP
+1138 YPDVALITISNP
-1150 QNEDVYFNGKL
+1150 QNEDVYFDGKL

-1223 GVDYDY
+1223 DVDYDY

-1235 DSVTQVSADI
+1235 NPITQVSTDI

-1279 VTLAGVNISYPSTW
+1279 VTLAGVNISYPSMW

-1298 LCIAYDNTVSITL
+1298 LCIAYDNTASITL

-1319 ISDSLY
+1319 ISDSMY

-1338 ITCEKAKNS
+1338 ITCEKAKND
-1347 FSHKCDESCGTL
+1347 FSHKCDENCGTL
-1359 IAKANMYGSA
+1359 SAKANMYGSA

-1560 DGVASGIYIDNS
+1560 DGVASEIYIDNS
-1572 SVAMYSTSTVSPD
+1572 SVAMYSTSTLNPD

-1617 VMAIVA
+1617 VMAIAA

-1648 TDADGTTTQ
+1648 TDANGATTQ
-1657 IDYHFNDLF
+1657 IDYHFNDLLKEF
-1666 KVFNLCEADID
+1666 KLCEADID
-1677 NGYHYNET
+1677 DGYRYNET
-1685 AHWYICKNSDLCTV
+1685 AHWYVCKNSDLCTV

-1711 TCTDKAVCKACGV
+1711 TCTDKGICEACGY
-1724 EYGDPLDHNKL
+1724 EYGEPLGHNKL

-1772 LNVFIIPATGHD
+1772 LNVFIIPATGH
-1784 MTKVD
+1784 
-1789 AVPASCETDGNI
+1789 
-1801 EYYEC
+1801 
-1806 GYCGKLFTDADGKNE
+1806 
-1821 ITAADTV
+1821 
-1828 IAAAGHR
+1828 R

-1849 KCEVCGSADKIEP
+1849 KCAVCGSADTIVP

-1890 IHADNLMPVYAV
+1890 IHADHLMSVYAV

-1919 GRLFTDADGKNEI
+1919 GK
-1932 TAADTVIAATGH
+1932 
-1944 HYLTSWTFDSGSH
+1944 
-1957 WHECEVCGSADKIEP
+1957 
-1972 HVSSGNATE
+1972 
-1981 TAAETCT
+1981 
-1988 ICGYE
+1988 
-1993 IAPMLEHIHASHL
+1993 
-2006 MPVYAV
+2006 
-2012 KPTCT
+2012 
-2017 KDGNIDYYVC
+2017 
-2027 SCGRLFADSNA
+2027 LFADSNA
-2038 EATLSEADIVIP
+2038 AVALTEADIVIP

-2059 RNRVEPTE
+2059 RNRVEPTK

-2081 NEPVKR
+2081 NELVKR
-2087 GTVIPTTAPSETTP
+2087 GTVIPATASSETNFP
-2101 TPSETPTAPSE
+2101 Q
-2112 TTPTAPSETTPTAP
+2112 
-2126 SETTPTAPSETTP
+2126 
-2139 TPSETSAA
+2139 
-2147 TTLPPEN
+2147 
-2154 AEIPFIKDEDGK
+2154 
-2166 TGWEVINSRL
+2166 TGDNS
-2176 ADTDEGGRVIVEMNG
+2176 
-2191 STDVHEETFA
+2191 
-2201 LIKGKDIT
+2201 
-2209 LVLDMGNGFSW
+2209 
-2220 EINGNDVDSPKNVNL
+2220 
-2235 SVTPDAD
+2235 
-2242 IPVKVINR
+2242 
-2250 LTGECYCTSF
+2250 
-2260 TLEYSGE
+2260 
-2267 FGFIAKLSMG
+2267 
-2277 LGKEN
+2277 
-2282 KGLYANLYYYLGDGE
+2282 
-2297 FEFIGS
+2297 
-2303 AKVNSEG
+2303 
-2310 VAKLSLSHASDY
+2310 
-2322 VVIVDETD
+2322 
-2330 HAADNE
+2330 
-2336 SGDAEKPESGETD
+2336 
-2349 HAADNE
+2349 
-2355 SGDAEKPESGET
+2355 
-2367 DHAAD
+2367 
-2372 NESGDAEKPESNETN
+2372 
-2387 HGTGVVVFG
+2387 
-2396 LIAVIIL
+2396 IL
-2403 AAAVTVVLS
+2403 ALCVFLLFVSGGAGILTTVCD
-2412 RKKKQK
+2412 RKKNAV

>member
-39 EAKENVGGKF
+39 EAKENVGGIF

-59 DYSYNEETL
+59 DYSYDENNSLL
-68 TLTVL
+68 TIL
-73 KSTPITIQSVNKQF
+73 KSTPITIKSVDNQF
-87 VNAKIFIANGV
+87 VNAKIFIKNGV
-98 DANITLDSLRIETT
+98 DANITLDTLRIRPT

-120 DSSANVTITL
+120 DSSASVTITI
-130 KGGTSNC
+130 KGGTSNY
-137 LNGVNAAGI
+137 LSGVNAAGI
-146 EKLSKNGKLTIT
+146 EKLSKNGRLTIT

-168 CDMNCGMLD
+168 CSKSCGLLD
-177 ARCIKGHGAGIG
+177 ARCGQGHGAGVG
-189 ASGINE
+189 ASGCNYGTE
-195 AQTGG
+195 TGG
-200 IYIKGGMISAAG
+200 IYIKGGVILAVG
-212 TDGAGIGGSNLANV
+212 HDGAGIGGSNLADV
-226 SDINISGGIIEAHG
+226 SDINISGGIIEARG
-240 YNGAAGIGSA
+240 DNGAAGIGSA
-250 INGSVDSIN
+250 TNGGIGSIN
-259 ISGGTISAYG
+259 ISGGIISAYG
-269 SEFRNSSGNR
+269 SAFRNYSGSH

-292 FNSINIS
+292 FDSINIS

-309 GDSGTGAVAVGAG
+309 DSNGTGAVAVGAG
-322 NSCNPDRTGIIRI
+322 NSCNSDRTGIIRI

-348 DAIGVSDSMANPV
+348 DAIGVSDSVANPA

-374 GDKCTVH
+374 GDYCTVH
-381 SGKIGMSSLPKD
+381 SDKIGMSSLPKD
-393 SSGRELILLE
+393 SSGRELTLLE
-403 IDNPND
+403 IDNSGNK
-409 ESITVNGK
+409 SITVNGK

-424 YKTDLINSTKVDK
+424 YKTDLINSSTKVDK

-459 IYTESGLSNAEN
+459 IYTENGLSNAEN

-477 ATDSNKTL
+477 ATDSNKPL

-490 YKIDGITL
+490 YKIDGSTL
-498 TILSDKGITI
+498 KILSDKGITV
-508 KNVDPTQPCSNYI
+508 KNVDPTQPCSNDI
-521 YIESDVS
+521 YIESGVS

-541 LNEYS
+541 LNELS

-585 TECGT
+585 DQCGT

-620 AAIGGDYNK
+620 AAIGGDDNR

-702 YFDNNNAYGCAIG
+702 YNADDTDSYGCAIG
-715 SGATGQ
+715 SGADGE
-721 ADNIIINNGI
+721 AENIYISGGI
-731 VTAQGGYNSYALGG
+731 VTAHGGYKSYALGG
-745 WSNSENTRN
+745 CKNCESNRN
-754 YRINGG
+754 YIIDGG
-760 MVYLVNDKAK
+760 LVYLADDESMC
-770 NLKPFSSDAK
+770 LKPFSSDK
-780 LKNNNGEYVYLAA
+780 LVNNSGDQVYPIA
-793 ISNPNGEEITINGN
+793 ISNPNCEEITINGTT
-807 PQQYRFL
+807 QQYRFL

-833 SVKVGNKQYSYG
+833 SVKVGDKQYSYG

-853 MGSDLVIIKGDNE
+853 MGSDLVIRGDNE
-866 ILEYGLD
+866 ILEYGLE

-899 SVPTNDRIYIGSD
+899 SVPTNNRIYIGSD

-917 VNVTLNGVNIYAPC
+917 INVTLNGVNIYAPC
-931 DSDSGTFHPA
+931 DSDSGTYHPA
-941 IECNEYVDCNLIID
+941 IECNEYVACNLIID
-955 GGSTNKLVAINRE
+955 GGSTNKLVAIDSE

-986 ENGHICDETCGT
+986 EYGHICDETCGT
-998 LYVEQKNTAPAIG
+998 LYVEQEDIAPAIG

-1032 DNENAIDGYQ
+1032 GDENAIDGYQ

-1047 LSGGFICAKSEGA
+1047 LSGGFIYAKSEGA

-1114 GKQTYGMNAISKAP
+1114 GEQTYGINAISKAP
-1128 VSCVKNADGS
+1128 VSCSENADGS

-1194 YEYVAAMRAFAA
+1194 YEYIAAMRAFAA

-1211 VIAAA
+1211 VITAA

-1235 DSVTQVSADI
+1235 NPVTQVSADI

-1269 IIVINVPYAN
+1269 IIVINASYAD
-1279 VTLAGVNISYPSTW
+1279 VTLAGVNISYPSMW

-1298 LCIAYDNTVSITL
+1298 LCIANDNTASITL

-1319 ISDSLY
+1319 ISDSMY

-1338 ITCEKAKNS
+1338 ITCEKAKND
-1347 FSHKCDESCGTL
+1347 FSHKCDENCGTL
-1359 IAKANMYGSA
+1359 SAKANMYGSA
-1369 IGSTSGQWNGK
+1369 IGSTSGQYNGK

-1400 AIGGGVYTGAEN
+1400 AIGGGIYTGAEN

-1469 GKESSASNITI
+1469 GKESSASDITI

-1518 QSYAAIIGGGVDGTG
+1518 QSGAAIIGGGVDGTG

-1549 TCGPDMIGNGV
+1549 SCGPDMIGNGV
-1560 DGVASGIYIDNS
+1560 DGVASEIYIDNS
-1572 SVAMYSTSTVSPD
+1572 SVAMYSTNTFSPD

-1605 DNPNGDEVIVDG
+1605 DNPNGDDVIVDG
-1617 VMAIVA
+1617 VMAIAA

-1648 TDADGTTTQ
+1648 TDADGATTQ

-1666 KVFNLCEADID
+1666 KVFKLCEADID
-1677 NGYHYNET
+1677 DGYRYNET
-1685 AHWYICKNSDLCTV
+1685 AHWYVCKNSDLCTV
-1699 KFNYQNHLGGNA
+1699 KFNYQKHLGGNA
-1711 TCTDKAVCKACGV
+1711 TCTDKAVCEACGY
-1724 EYGDPLDHNKL
+1724 EYGEPLGHNMQ

-1741 ETCTTDGHL
+1741 ETCTTDG
-1750 PYYYCDRC
+1750 
-1758 DKYFGRETDSLDTE
+1758 
-1772 LNVFIIPATGHD
+1772 
-1784 MTKVD
+1784 
-1789 AVPASCETDGNI
+1789 NI
-1801 EYYEC
+1801 EYYKC
-1806 GYCGKLFTDADGKNE
+1806 GNCSKLFTDADGKNE
-1821 ITAADTV
+1821 ITYADTV
-1828 IAAAGHR
+1828 IAAKGHR

-1849 KCEVCGSADKIEP
+1849 KCDVCGSVDKIEP
-1862 HVSSGEAT
+1862 HVSSGHAT
-1870 ETAAETCTICGYE
+1870 ETVAETCTICGYE
-1883 IAPMLGH
+1883 IAPVLGH
-1890 IHADNLMPVYAV
+1890 IHANNLMPVYAV
-1902 KPTCTKD
+1902 KPTCTKG
-1909 GNIDYYVCSC
+1909 GNIGYYVCSC
-1919 GRLFTDADGKNEI
+1919 GK
-1932 TAADTVIAATGH
+1932 
-1944 HYLTSWTFDSGSH
+1944 
-1957 WHECEVCGSADKIEP
+1957 
-1972 HVSSGNATE
+1972 
-1981 TAAETCT
+1981 
-1988 ICGYE
+1988 
-1993 IAPMLEHIHASHL
+1993 M
-2006 MPVYAV
+2006 
-2012 KPTCT
+2012 
-2017 KDGNIDYYVC
+2017 
-2027 SCGRLFADSNA
+2027 FADSNA
-2038 EATLSEADIVIP
+2038 ATALTEADIVIP

-2081 NEPVKR
+2081 NELVKR
-2087 GTVIPTTAPSETTP
+2087 GTVIPATASSGTTTTPSEPTSAPSGTTTTPSEPTSALTGTTTTPSETT
-2101 TPSETPTAPSE
+2101 SAQSG
-2112 TTPTAPSETTPTAP
+2112 TTT
-2126 SETTPTAPSETTP
+2126 
-2139 TPSETSAA
+2139 TPSETSAT
-2147 TTLPPEN
+2147 TTLPPED
-2154 AEIPFIKDEDGK
+2154 AELPFIK
-2166 TGWEVINSRL
+2166 
-2176 ADTDEGGRVIVEMNG
+2176 DEGGRVIV
-2191 STDVHEETFA
+2191 D
-2201 LIKGKDIT
+2201 
-2209 LVLDMGNGFSW
+2209 
-2220 EINGNDVDSPKNVNL
+2220 
-2235 SVTPDAD
+2235 
-2242 IPVKVINR
+2242 
-2250 LTGECYCTSF
+2250 
-2260 TLEYSGE
+2260 
-2267 FGFIAKLSMG
+2267 
-2277 LGKEN
+2277 EN
-2282 KGLYANLYYYLGDGE
+2282 
-2297 FEFIGS
+2297 
-2303 AKVNSEG
+2303 
-2310 VAKLSLSHASDY
+2310 
-2322 VVIVDETD
+2322 D

-2336 SGDAEKPESGETD
+2336 SGDAEKSEND
-2349 HAADNE
+2349 
-2355 SGDAEKPESGET
+2355 
-2367 DHAAD
+2367 
-2372 NESGDAEKPESNETN
+2372 ETN
-2387 HGTGVVVFG
+2387 PVTGAAVAG
-2396 LIAVIIL
+2396 LIALIIL
-2403 AAAVTVVLS
+2403 AAAVAVVLS
-2412 RKKKQK
+2412 RKKK

>member
-39 EAKENVGGKF
+39 EAKENVGGIF

-59 DYSYNEETL
+59 DYSYDENNSLL
-68 TLTVL
+68 TIL
-73 KSTPITIQSVNKQF
+73 KSTPITIKSVDNQY
-87 VNAKIFIANGV
+87 VNAKIFIKNGV
-98 DANITLDSLRIETT
+98 DANITLDTLRIRPT

-120 DSSANVTITL
+120 DSSASVTITI
-130 KGGTSNC
+130 KGGTSNY
-137 LNGVNAAGI
+137 LSGVNAAGI
-146 EKLSKNGKLTIT
+146 EKLSKNGRLTIT

-168 CDMNCGMLD
+168 CSESCGLLD
-177 ARCIKGHGAGIG
+177 ARCGQGHGAGIG
-189 ASGINE
+189 TSGCNYGTE
-195 AQTGG
+195 TGG
-200 IYIKGGMISAAG
+200 IYIKGGVILAVG
-212 TDGAGIGGSNLANV
+212 HDGAGIGGSNLADV
-226 SDINISGGIIEAHG
+226 SDINISGGIIEARG
-240 YNGAAGIGSA
+240 DNGAAGIGSA
-250 INGSVDSIN
+250 TNGGIDSIN
-259 ISGGTISAYG
+259 ISGGIISAYG
-269 SEFRNSSGNR
+269 SAFRNYSGSH
-279 FYGAAIGAAYCSS
+279 FYGAAIGAAYCSR
-292 FNSINIS
+292 FDSINIS

-309 GDSGTGAVAVGAG
+309 DSNGTGAVAVGAG
-322 NSCNPDRTGIIRI
+322 NNCNSDRTGIIRI

-342 VGSGSA
+342 VGSGST
-348 DAIGVSDSMANPV
+348 DAIGVTDSVAKPA

-403 IDNPND
+403 IDNSGN

-424 YKTDLINSTKVDK
+424 YNTAFDSATKVDK
-437 SYVFMPKN
+437 SYVFMPKS
-445 GRNSVTVGDTTTDY
+445 GRNSVTVGNTTTEY

-471 LKLDFY
+471 MKLDFY
-477 ATDSNKTL
+477 AADSNKPL

-490 YKIDGITL
+490 YKIDGSTL
-498 TILSDKGITI
+498 KILSDKGITI
-508 KNVDPTQPCSNYI
+508 KNVDPTQPCSNNI
-521 YIESDVS
+521 YIESGVS

-541 LNEYS
+541 LNELS

-585 TECGT
+585 DQCGT

-611 LNAASSNYP
+611 LNAASSTFP
-620 AAIGGDYNK
+620 AAIGGDDNK
-629 SASNIVI
+629 SASNIAI

-676 AAIGSGQGGSA
+676 AAIGGGQ
-687 DGIYINGGIVNAVIT
+687 
-702 YFDNNNAYGCAIG
+702 
-715 SGATGQ
+715 
-721 ADNIIINNGI
+721 
-731 VTAQGGYNSYALGG
+731 
-745 WSNSENTRN
+745 
-754 YRINGG
+754 
-760 MVYLVNDKAK
+760 
-770 NLKPFSSDAK
+770 
-780 LKNNNGEYVYLAA
+780 
-793 ISNPNGEEITINGN
+793 
-807 PQQYRFL
+807 
-814 SSSDMTFYAYV
+814 
-825 PKDIAGTA
+825 
-833 SVKVGNKQYSYG
+833 
-845 LNEGIFEE
+845 
-853 MGSDLVIIKGDNE
+853 
-866 ILEYGLD
+866 
-873 YTYPAKTGILTVNNC
+873 
-888 AGSVTIKNADE
+888 
-899 SVPTNDRIYIGSD
+899 
-912 EAPST
+912 
-917 VNVTLNGVNIYAPC
+917 
-931 DSDSGTFHPA
+931 
-941 IECNEYVDCNLIID
+941 
-955 GGSTNKLVAINRE
+955 
-968 TTISVGRSL
+968 
-977 TVSCYAGSA
+977 
-986 ENGHICDETCGT
+986 
-998 LYVEQKNTAPAIG
+998 
-1011 ILDSEPDKFIEFKSG
+1011 
-1026 RITVIS
+1026 
-1032 DNENAIDGYQ
+1032 
-1042 EGKII
+1042 
-1047 LSGGFICAKSEGA
+1047 
-1060 SALGNAKYF
+1060 
-1069 SLSKGVY
+1069 
-1076 TLESNQRYYA
+1076 
-1086 LATTNNTDGEVH
+1086 
-1098 IDSSASVYIR
+1098 
-1108 GKNGAY
+1108 
-1114 GKQTYGMNAISKAP
+1114 
-1128 VSCVKNADGS
+1128 
-1138 YPEVALITIANP
+1138 
-1150 QNEDVYFNGKL
+1150 
-1161 LPFKTHSD
+1161 
-1169 SDTNLYIYADRSAK
+1169 
-1183 HTVKVGGSEKT
+1183 
-1194 YEYVAAMRAFAA
+1194 
-1206 IGSDL
+1206 
-1211 VIAAA
+1211 
-1216 DGSALTP
+1216 
-1223 GVDYDY
+1223 
-1229 YISSVT
+1229 
-1235 DSVTQVSADI
+1235 
-1245 GTLNVYTN
+1245 
-1253 TPVVI
+1253 
-1258 KNADGVSSTQD
+1258 
-1269 IIVINVPYAN
+1269 YAN
-1279 VTLAGVNISYPSTW
+1279 
-1293 TDSSA
+1293 
-1298 LCIAYDNTVSITL
+1298 
-1311 ADGTTNTL
+1311 GT
-1319 ISDSLY
+1319 
-1325 GCGIAKDGTGTLT
+1325 
-1338 ITCEKAKNS
+1338 
-1347 FSHKCDESCGTL
+1347 
-1359 IAKANMYGSA
+1359 
-1369 IGSTSGQWNGK
+1369 
-1380 TAQKITILGGNITA
+1380 
-1394 ASKHGA
+1394 
-1400 AIGGGVYTGAEN
+1400 
-1412 ITVSGGNIN
+1412 
-1421 ATGGGSSAAIGSGEK
+1421 
-1436 NSSSSEAVTAE
+1436 
-1447 NIKILGGNIN
+1447 
-1457 AVGGFGAAAIGG
+1457 
-1469 GKESSASNITI
+1469 
-1480 ANANVKAVTDDY
+1480 
-1492 SAAIGGGQNAN
+1492 
-1503 GKNIRIENSTLYAAS
+1503 NIRIENSILYAAS
-1518 QSYAAIIGGGVDGTG
+1518 QSGAAIIGGGVNGTG

-1549 TCGPDMIGNGV
+1549 SCGSDMIGNGV
-1560 DGVASGIYIDNS
+1560 DGVASEIYIDNS

-1617 VMAIVA
+1617 VKAIAA
-1623 NNIAADPSDTGLHL
+1623 NNIAADPNDTGLHL
-1637 WLADRDHSLVF
+1637 WLADRDHSLTF

-1666 KVFNLCEADID
+1666 KVFKLCEADVED
-1677 NGYHYNET
+1677 GYRYNET

-1711 TCTDKAVCKACGV
+1711 TCTNKAICKACGV
-1724 EYGDPLDHNKL
+1724 EYGDPLGHNMQ

-1741 ETCTTDGHL
+1741 ETCTTDGYL

-1789 AVPASCETDGNI
+1789 AVPASCEADGNI
-1801 EYYEC
+1801 EYYKC
-1806 GYCGKLFTDADGKNE
+1806 GYCGKFFSDADGKNE
-1821 ITAADTV
+1821 ITATDTV

-1849 KCEVCGSADKIEP
+1849 KCDVCGSADTIEP
-1862 HVSSGEAT
+1862 HVSSGQAT

-1890 IHADNLMPVYAV
+1890 IHADN
-1902 KPTCTKD
+1902 
-1909 GNIDYYVCSC
+1909 
-1919 GRLFTDADGKNEI
+1919 
-1932 TAADTVIAATGH
+1932 
-1944 HYLTSWTFDSGSH
+1944 
-1957 WHECEVCGSADKIEP
+1957 
-1972 HVSSGNATE
+1972 
-1981 TAAETCT
+1981 
-1988 ICGYE
+1988 
-1993 IAPMLEHIHASHL
+1993 L

-2081 NEPVKR
+2081 NELVKR
-2087 GTVIPTTAPSETTP
+2087 GTVIPTTAPSETTPTPSENPTAPSETTP

-2112 TTPTAPSETTPTAP
+2112 TTPTAPSETTPT
-2126 SETTPTAPSETTP
+2126 
-2139 TPSETSAA
+2139 PSETSAA
-2147 TTLPPEN
+2147 TTFPPEN
-2154 AEIPFIKDEDGK
+2154 AELPFIKDEDGK

-2355 SGDAEKPESGET
+2355 SGDVEKPESGET
-2367 DHAAD
+2367 NHAVD

>member
-1 MKQKHGRK
+1 
-9 SKIAALLAA
+9 
-18 CALTVSAMIA
+18 
-28 GGTLSVSADAG
+28 
-39 EAKENVGGKF
+39 
-49 LISGGTAANG
+49 
-59 DYSYNEETL
+59 
-68 TLTVL
+68 
-73 KSTPITIQSVNKQF
+73 
-87 VNAKIFIANGV
+87 
-98 DANITLDSLRIETT
+98 
-112 DGAAISMG
+112 
-120 DSSANVTITL
+120 
-130 KGGTSNC
+130 
-137 LNGVNAAGI
+137 
-146 EKLSKNGKLTIT
+146 
-158 CEHADEENHQ
+158 
-168 CDMNCGMLD
+168 
-177 ARCIKGHGAGIG
+177 
-189 ASGINE
+189 
-195 AQTGG
+195 
-200 IYIKGGMISAAG
+200 
-212 TDGAGIGGSNLANV
+212 
-226 SDINISGGIIEAHG
+226 
-240 YNGAAGIGSA
+240 
-250 INGSVDSIN
+250 
-259 ISGGTISAYG
+259 
-269 SEFRNSSGNR
+269 
-279 FYGAAIGAAYCSS
+279 
-292 FNSINIS
+292 
-299 GGTIYANTAY
+299 
-309 GDSGTGAVAVGAG
+309 
-322 NSCNPDRTGIIRI
+322 
-335 SDGVVYA
+335 
-342 VGSGSA
+342 
-348 DAIGVSDSMANPV
+348 
-361 DIVIDGGSVYPKC
+361 
-374 GDKCTVH
+374 
-381 SGKIGMSSLPKD
+381 MSSLPKD

-424 YKTDLINSTKVDK
+424 YKTDLINSSTKVDK
-437 SYVFMPKN
+437 SYVFIPKS

-459 IYTESGLSNAEN
+459 IYTENGLVSAEN

-477 ATDSNKTL
+477 ATDSNKPL

-490 YKIDGITL
+490 YKIDGSTL
-498 TILSDKGITI
+498 KILSDKGITI

-521 YIESDVS
+521 YIESGVS

-585 TECGT
+585 AECGT

-702 YFDNNNAYGCAIG
+702 YFNNNNAYGCAIG

-754 YRINGG
+754 YQINGG

-770 NLKPFSSDAK
+770 NLKPFSSKAK
-780 LKNNNGEYVYLAA
+780 LKNDNGEYVYLAA
-793 ISNPNGEEITINGN
+793 ISNPSGEEITINGN

-853 MGSDLVIIKGDNE
+853 MGSDLVIKGDNE
-866 ILEYGLD
+866 ILEYGLE

-899 SVPTNDRIYIGSD
+899 SVTTNNRIYIGSD

-931 DSDSGTFHPA
+931 DRDSDTYRPA

-955 GGSTNKLVAINRE
+955 GGSTNKLVAIDSE

-986 ENGHICDETCGT
+986 EYGHICDETCGT
-998 LYVEQKNTAPAIG
+998 LYVEQKNIAPAIG
-1011 ILDSEPDKFIEFKSG
+1011 IVDSEPDKFIEFKSG

-1032 DNENAIDGYQ
+1032 SDENAIDGYQ

-1047 LSGGFICAKSEGA
+1047 LSGGFIYAKSEGA

-1108 GKNGAY
+1108 GKNGPY
-1114 GKQTYGMNAISKAP
+1114 GEQTYGINAISKAP

-1138 YPEVALITIANP
+1138 YPEVALITISNP

-1216 DGSALTP
+1216 DGSALTL

-1235 DSVTQVSADI
+1235 NPVTQVSADI

-1269 IIVINVPYAN
+1269 IIAINASYAD
-1279 VTLAGVNISYPSTW
+1279 VTLAGVNIRYPSMW

-1298 LCIAYDNTVSITL
+1298 LCIANDNTASITL

-1319 ISDSLY
+1319 ISDSMY

-1338 ITCEKAKNS
+1338 ITCEKAKND
-1347 FSHKCDESCGTL
+1347 FSHKCDENCGTL
-1359 IAKANMYGSA
+1359 SAKANMYGSA
-1369 IGSTSGQWNGK
+1369 IGSTSGQYNGK
-1380 TAQKITILGGNITA
+1380 TAQKITILGGNINA

-1400 AIGGGVYTGAEN
+1400 AIGGGIYTGAEN

-1421 ATGGGSSAAIGSGEK
+1421 ATCGGSSAAIGSGEK
-1436 NSSSSEAVTAE
+1436 NPNSSEAVTAE

-1457 AVGGFGAAAIGG
+1457 AAGGFGAAAIGG

-1480 ANANVKAVTDDY
+1480 ANANVKAVTDDF

-1518 QSYAAIIGGGVDGTG
+1518 QSGAAIIGGGVDGTG

-1549 TCGPDMIGNGV
+1549 SCGPDMIGNGV
-1560 DGVASGIYIDNS
+1560 DGVASEIYIDNS
-1572 SVAMYSTSTVSPD
+1572 SVAMYSTSTLNPD

-1617 VMAIVA
+1617 VMAIAA

-1648 TDADGTTTQ
+1648 TDANGATTQ

-1666 KVFNLCEADID
+1666 KVFKLCEADID
-1677 NGYHYNET
+1677 DGYRYNET
-1685 AHWYICKNSDLCTV
+1685 AHWYVCKNSDLCTV

-1711 TCTDKAVCKACGV
+1711 TCTDKGICEACGY
-1724 EYGDPLDHNKL
+1724 EYGEPLGHNMQ

-1772 LNVFIIPATGHD
+1772 LNVFIIPATGH
-1784 MTKVD
+1784 
-1789 AVPASCETDGNI
+1789 
-1801 EYYEC
+1801 
-1806 GYCGKLFTDADGKNE
+1806 
-1821 ITAADTV
+1821 
-1828 IAAAGHR
+1828 R

-1849 KCEVCGSADKIEP
+1849 KCAVCGSADTIVP

-1890 IHADNLMPVYAV
+1890 IHADHLMSVYAV

-1919 GRLFTDADGKNEI
+1919 GK
-1932 TAADTVIAATGH
+1932 
-1944 HYLTSWTFDSGSH
+1944 
-1957 WHECEVCGSADKIEP
+1957 
-1972 HVSSGNATE
+1972 
-1981 TAAETCT
+1981 
-1988 ICGYE
+1988 
-1993 IAPMLEHIHASHL
+1993 
-2006 MPVYAV
+2006 
-2012 KPTCT
+2012 
-2017 KDGNIDYYVC
+2017 
-2027 SCGRLFADSNA
+2027 LFADSNA
-2038 EATLSEADIVIP
+2038 AVALTEADIVIP

-2059 RNRVEPTE
+2059 RNRVEPTK

-2081 NEPVKR
+2081 NELVKR
-2087 GTVIPTTAPSETTP
+2087 GTVIPATASSETNFP
-2101 TPSETPTAPSE
+2101 Q
-2112 TTPTAPSETTPTAP
+2112 
-2126 SETTPTAPSETTP
+2126 
-2139 TPSETSAA
+2139 
-2147 TTLPPEN
+2147 
-2154 AEIPFIKDEDGK
+2154 
-2166 TGWEVINSRL
+2166 TGDNS
-2176 ADTDEGGRVIVEMNG
+2176 
-2191 STDVHEETFA
+2191 
-2201 LIKGKDIT
+2201 
-2209 LVLDMGNGFSW
+2209 
-2220 EINGNDVDSPKNVNL
+2220 
-2235 SVTPDAD
+2235 
-2242 IPVKVINR
+2242 
-2250 LTGECYCTSF
+2250 
-2260 TLEYSGE
+2260 
-2267 FGFIAKLSMG
+2267 
-2277 LGKEN
+2277 
-2282 KGLYANLYYYLGDGE
+2282 
-2297 FEFIGS
+2297 
-2303 AKVNSEG
+2303 
-2310 VAKLSLSHASDY
+2310 
-2322 VVIVDETD
+2322 
-2330 HAADNE
+2330 
-2336 SGDAEKPESGETD
+2336 
-2349 HAADNE
+2349 
-2355 SGDAEKPESGET
+2355 
-2367 DHAAD
+2367 
-2372 NESGDAEKPESNETN
+2372 
-2387 HGTGVVVFG
+2387 
-2396 LIAVIIL
+2396 IL
-2403 AAAVTVVLS
+2403 ALCVFLLFVSGGAGILTTVCG
-2412 RKKKQK
+2412 RKKNAV

>member
-1 MKQKHGRK
+1 M
-9 SKIAALLAA
+9 
-18 CALTVSAMIA
+18 
-28 GGTLSVSADAG
+28 
-39 EAKENVGGKF
+39 
-49 LISGGTAANG
+49 
-59 DYSYNEETL
+59 
-68 TLTVL
+68 LTVL
-73 KSTPITIQSVNKQF
+73 KSTPITIRSVNNQF
-87 VNAKIFIANGV
+87 VNAKIFIKSGV
-98 DANITLDSLRIETT
+98 DANITLDTLRIRPT

-120 DSSANVTITL
+120 DSSASVTITI
-130 KGGTSNC
+130 KGGTSNY

-146 EKLSKNGKLTIT
+146 EKLSKNGRLTIT

-168 CDMNCGMLD
+168 CDMNCGILD
-177 ARCIKGHGAGIG
+177 ARCSKGHGAGIG
-189 ASGINE
+189 ASGING

-200 IYIKGGMISAAG
+200 IYIKGGMISAVG
-212 TDGAGIGGSNLANV
+212 TDGAGIGGSNLADV

-240 YNGAAGIGSA
+240 DNGAAGIGSA
-250 INGSVDSIN
+250 TNGGIGSIN
-259 ISGGTISAYG
+259 ISGGIISAYG
-269 SEFRNSSGNR
+269 STFRNYSGSR

-292 FNSINIS
+292 FDSINIS

-309 GDSGTGAVAVGAG
+309 DINGTGAVAVGAG
-322 NSCNPDRTGIIRI
+322 NNCNSDRTGIIRI

-342 VGSGSA
+342 VGSGST
-348 DAIGVSDSMANPV
+348 DAIGVTDSVAKPA

-374 GDKCTVH
+374 GDSCTVH
-381 SGKIGMSSLPKD
+381 SDKIGMSSLPKD

-403 IDNPND
+403 IDNSGN

-424 YKTDLINSTKVDK
+424 YNTAFDSTTKVDK
-437 SYVFMPKN
+437 SYVFMPKS
-445 GRNSVTVGDTTTDY
+445 GRNSVTVGNTTTEY

-471 LKLDFY
+471 MKLDFC
-477 ATDSNKTL
+477 ATDSSKPL

-490 YKIDGITL
+490 YKIDGSTL
-498 TILSDKGITI
+498 KILSDKGITV
-508 KNVDPTQPCSNYI
+508 KNVDPTQPCSNDI
-521 YIESDVS
+521 YIESGVS

-541 LNEYS
+541 LNELS

-585 TECGT
+585 DQCGT

-611 LNAASSNYP
+611 LNAASSTYP

-636 NGGRINAKGSK
+636 NGGR
-647 GAGIGGGYNA
+647 
-657 KANNITVNGG
+657 
-667 IINAESVFG
+667 INAESVFG

-702 YFDNNNAYGCAIG
+702 YFNNNNAYGCAIG
-715 SGATGQ
+715 SGAAGQ
-721 ADNIIINNGI
+721 ADNIIINDGI

-754 YRINGG
+754 YQINGG

-770 NLKPFSSDAK
+770 NLKPFSSNAK
-780 LKNNNGEYVYLAA
+780 IKNDNGEYVYLAA

-833 SVKVGNKQYSYG
+833 SVKVGDKQYSYG

-853 MGSDLVIIKGDNE
+853 MGSDLVIKGDNE
-866 ILEYGLD
+866 ILEYGLE

-899 SVPTNDRIYIGSD
+899 TVPTTDRIYIGSD

-917 VNVTLNGVNIYAPC
+917 VNVTLNGVNIYAPY
-931 DSDSGTFHPA
+931 DSDNDTYHPA
-941 IECNEYVDCNLIID
+941 IECNEYVDCNLIIY
-955 GGSTNKLVAINRE
+955 GGSTNKLIAIAGE

-1047 LSGGFICAKSEGA
+1047 LSGGFIYAKSDGA
-1060 SALGNAKYF
+1060 SALGSAKYF

-1114 GKQTYGMNAISKAP
+1114 GEQTYGINAISKAP

-1216 DGSALTP
+1216 DGSALTM

-1235 DSVTQVSADI
+1235 NPVTQASADI
-1245 GTLNVYTN
+1245 GTLNVYTDN
-1253 TPVVI
+1253 PVVI

-1269 IIVINVPYAN
+1269 IIVINASYAD
-1279 VTLAGVNISYPSTW
+1279 VTLAGVNISYPSMW

-1298 LCIAYDNTVSITL
+1298 LCIANDNTASITL

-1338 ITCEKAKNS
+1338 ISCEKAKNS

-1359 IAKANMYGSA
+1359 IAKANMYGAA
-1369 IGSTSGQWNGK
+1369 IGSTSGQCNGK
-1380 TAQKITILGGNITA
+1380 TAQMITILGGNITA

-1400 AIGGGVYTGAEN
+1400 AIGGGIYTGAEN

-1421 ATGGGSSAAIGSGEK
+1421 ATGGGSSAAIGSGGK

-1492 SAAIGGGQNAN
+1492 SAAIGGGRNAN
-1503 GKNIRIENSTLYAAS
+1503 GKNIRIENSILYAAS
-1518 QSYAAIIGGGVDGTG
+1518 KSGAAIIGGGANGTG

-1549 TCGPDMIGNGV
+1549 SCGPDMIGNGV
-1560 DGVASGIYIDNS
+1560 DGVASEIYIDNS
-1572 SVAMYSTSTVSPD
+1572 SVAMYSTSTFSPD
-1585 ISQNSQIKNSAGEPV
+1585 ISQNSRIKNSAGEPV

-1617 VMAIVA
+1617 VMAIAA
-1623 NNIAADPSDTGLHL
+1623 NNSAADQSDTGLHL
-1637 WLADRDHSLVF
+1637 WLTDRDHSLTF
-1648 TDADGTTTQ
+1648 TDSDGATTQ
-1657 IDYHFNDLF
+1657 IDYHFNDLVNEF
-1666 KVFNLCEADID
+1666 KLCEADID
-1677 NGYHYNET
+1677 DGYRYNET
-1685 AHWYICKNSDLCTV
+1685 AHWYVCKNSALCTV
-1699 KFNYQNHLGGNA
+1699 KFNYQEHFGGNA
-1711 TCTDKAVCKACGV
+1711 TCSSRAVCEACGI
-1724 EYGDPLDHNKL
+1724 EYGDLLGHNMQ

-1772 LNVFIIPATGHD
+1772 LNVFIIPATGHS

-1789 AVPASCETDGNI
+1789 AVPASCEADGNI

-1806 GYCGKLFTDADGKNE
+1806 GYCSKLFTDADDKNE
-1821 ITAADTV
+1821 ITYDDTV
-1828 IAAAGHR
+1828 IAATGHH

-1849 KCEVCGSADKIEP
+1849 KCAVCGSADTIVP

-1870 ETAAETCTICGYE
+1870 ETTAETCTICGYE

-1890 IHADNLMPVYAV
+1890 IHANNLMPVYAV

-1909 GNIDYYVCSC
+1909 GNIGYYVCSC
-1919 GRLFTDADGKNEI
+1919 GK
-1932 TAADTVIAATGH
+1932 
-1944 HYLTSWTFDSGSH
+1944 
-1957 WHECEVCGSADKIEP
+1957 
-1972 HVSSGNATE
+1972 
-1981 TAAETCT
+1981 
-1988 ICGYE
+1988 
-1993 IAPMLEHIHASHL
+1993 M
-2006 MPVYAV
+2006 
-2012 KPTCT
+2012 
-2017 KDGNIDYYVC
+2017 
-2027 SCGRLFADSNA
+2027 FADSNA
-2038 EATLSEADIVIP
+2038 ATALTEADIVIP

-2081 NEPVKR
+2081 NELVKR
-2087 GTVIPTTAPSETTP
+2087 GTVIPATASSETTP
-2101 TPSETPTAPSE
+2101 PQ
-2112 TTPTAPSETTPTAP
+2112 
-2126 SETTPTAPSETTP
+2126 
-2139 TPSETSAA
+2139 TS
-2147 TTLPPEN
+2147 
-2154 AEIPFIKDEDGK
+2154 D
-2166 TGWEVINSRL
+2166 NS
-2176 ADTDEGGRVIVEMNG
+2176 I
-2191 STDVHEETFA
+2191 FA
-2201 LIKGKDIT
+2201 LCVFLLFVSGGAGILIT
-2209 LVLDMGNGFSW
+2209 VCG
-2220 EINGNDVDSPKNVNL
+2220 
-2235 SVTPDAD
+2235 
-2242 IPVKVINR
+2242 
-2250 LTGECYCTSF
+2250 
-2260 TLEYSGE
+2260 
-2267 FGFIAKLSMG
+2267 
-2277 LGKEN
+2277 
-2282 KGLYANLYYYLGDGE
+2282 
-2297 FEFIGS
+2297 
-2303 AKVNSEG
+2303 
-2310 VAKLSLSHASDY
+2310 
-2322 VVIVDETD
+2322 
-2330 HAADNE
+2330 
-2336 SGDAEKPESGETD
+2336 
-2349 HAADNE
+2349 
-2355 SGDAEKPESGET
+2355 
-2367 DHAAD
+2367 
-2372 NESGDAEKPESNETN
+2372 
-2387 HGTGVVVFG
+2387 
-2396 LIAVIIL
+2396 
-2403 AAAVTVVLS
+2403 
-2412 RKKKQK
+2412 RKKNAV

>member
-1 MKQKHGRK
+1 MGKKHGRK
-9 SKIAALLAA
+9 FKLAALLAA
-18 CALTVSAMIA
+18 GALTVSAMIA
-28 GGTLSVSADAG
+28 GGTLFVGADT
-39 EAKENVGGKF
+39 EDVGGKF
-49 LISGGTAANG
+49 LISGGTAAKG
-59 DYSYNEETL
+59 DYSYNEETQ

-73 KSTPITIQSVNKQF
+73 KSTPITIQSVNKKY
-87 VNAKIFIANGV
+87 VNAKIFIKSGV
-98 DANITLDSLRIETT
+98 DANITLDTLRIDPT

-120 DSSANVTITL
+120 DSSANVTITI
-130 KGGTSNC
+130 KGGTSNY

-146 EKLSKNGKLTIT
+146 EKLSKNGRLTIT

-168 CDMNCGMLD
+168 CGINCGILD
-177 ARCIKGHGAGIG
+177 ARCSKGHGAGIG
-189 ASGINE
+189 ASGCNYGTE
-195 AQTGG
+195 TGG
-200 IYIKGGMISAAG
+200 IYIKGGMITAVGA
-212 TDGAGIGGSNLANV
+212 DGAGIGGSNLAYV
-226 SDINISGGIIEAHG
+226 SDINISGGIIKAQG
-240 YNGAAGIGSA
+240 RNGAAGIGSA
-250 INGSVDSIN
+250 TNGSIGSIN
-259 ISGGTISAYG
+259 ISGGIISAY
-269 SEFRNSSGNR
+269 SNAFSNSSGVCY
-279 FYGAAIGAAYCSS
+279 YGAAIGAAYCSS
-292 FNSINIS
+292 FDSINIS

-309 GDSGTGAVAVGAG
+309 DSRGTGAVAVGAG
-322 NSCNPDRTGIIRI
+322 NSCNSDRTGIIRI

-342 VGSGSA
+342 VGIGSA
-348 DAIGVSDSMANPV
+348 DAIGVSDSTAKPA

-374 GDKCTVH
+374 GDSCTVH
-381 SGKIGMSSLPKD
+381 SDKIGMSSLPKD
-393 SSGRELILLE
+393 SSGRELTLLE
-403 IDNPND
+403 IDNSGN

-424 YKTDLINSTKVDK
+424 YNTDLDSSTEVKK
-437 SYVFMPKN
+437 SYVFMPKS
-445 GRNSVTVGDTTTDY
+445 GRNSVTVGNTTTEY

-471 LKLDFY
+471 MKLDFY
-477 ATDSNKTL
+477 ATDSSKPL

-490 YKIDGITL
+490 YKIDGSTL
-498 TILSDKGITI
+498 KILSDKGITI
-508 KNVDPTQPCSNYI
+508 KNVDPTQPCSNDI
-521 YIESDVS
+521 YIESGVS

-541 LNEYS
+541 LNELS

-585 TECGT
+585 DQCGT

-611 LNAASSNYP
+611 LNAASSTYP

-636 NGGRINAKGSK
+636 
-647 GAGIGGGYNA
+647 
-657 KANNITVNGG
+657 NGG

-702 YFDNNNAYGCAIG
+702 YFNNNNAYGCAIG
-715 SGATGQ
+715 SGAAGQ
-721 ADNIIINNGI
+721 ADNIIINDGI

-754 YRINGG
+754 YQINGG

-770 NLKPFSSDAK
+770 NLKPFSSNAK
-780 LKNNNGEYVYLAA
+780 IKNDNGEYVYLAA
-793 ISNPNGEEITINGN
+793 ISNPNGEEITINGD

-833 SVKVGNKQYSYG
+833 RVKVGDKQYSYG

-853 MGSDLVIIKGDNE
+853 MGSDLVIKGDNE
-866 ILEYGLD
+866 ILEYGLE

-899 SVPTNDRIYIGSD
+899 TVPTTDRIYIGSD

-917 VNVTLNGVNIYAPC
+917 VNVTLNGVNIYAPY
-931 DSDSGTFHPA
+931 DSDNDTYHPA
-941 IECNEYVDCNLIID
+941 IECNEYVDCNLIIY
-955 GGSTNKLVAINRE
+955 GGSTNKLIAIAGE

-1047 LSGGFICAKSEGA
+1047 LSGGFIYAKSDGA
-1060 SALGNAKYF
+1060 SALGSAKYF

-1114 GKQTYGMNAISKAP
+1114 GEQTYGINAISKAP
-1128 VSCVKNADGS
+1128 VSCGKNADGS

-1235 DSVTQVSADI
+1235 NPVTQVSADT

-1269 IIVINVPYAN
+1269 IIVINASYAD
-1279 VTLAGVNISYPSTW
+1279 VTLAGVNISYPSMW

-1298 LCIAYDNTVSITL
+1298 LCIANDNTASITL

-1338 ITCEKAKNS
+1338 ISCEKAKNS

-1359 IAKANMYGSA
+1359 IAKANMYGAA
-1369 IGSTSGQWNGK
+1369 IGSTSGQCNGK
-1380 TAQKITILGGNITA
+1380 TAQMITILGGNITA

-1400 AIGGGVYTGAEN
+1400 AIGGGIYTGAEN

-1421 ATGGGSSAAIGSGEK
+1421 ATGGGSSAAIGSGGK

-1492 SAAIGGGQNAN
+1492 SAAIGGGRNAN
-1503 GKNIRIENSTLYAAS
+1503 GKNIRIENSILYAAS
-1518 QSYAAIIGGGVDGTG
+1518 KSGAAIIGGGANGTG

-1549 TCGPDMIGNGV
+1549 SCGPDMIGNGV
-1560 DGVASGIYIDNS
+1560 DGVASEIYIDNS
-1572 SVAMYSTSTVSPD
+1572 SVAMYSTSTFSPD
-1585 ISQNSQIKNSAGEPV
+1585 ISQNSRIKNSAGEPV

-1617 VMAIVA
+1617 VMAIAA
-1623 NNIAADPSDTGLHL
+1623 NNSAADQSDTGLHL
-1637 WLADRDHSLVF
+1637 WLTDRDHSLTF
-1648 TDADGTTTQ
+1648 TDSDGATTQ
-1657 IDYHFNDLF
+1657 IDYHFNDLVNEF
-1666 KVFNLCEADID
+1666 KLCEADID
-1677 NGYHYNET
+1677 DGYRYNET
-1685 AHWYICKNSDLCTV
+1685 AHWYVCKNSALCTV
-1699 KFNYQNHLGGNA
+1699 KFNYQEHFGGNA
-1711 TCTDKAVCKACGV
+1711 TCSNRAVCEACGI
-1724 EYGDPLDHNKL
+1724 EYGDLLGHNMQ

-1772 LNVFIIPATGHD
+1772 LNVFIIPATGHS

-1789 AVPASCETDGNI
+1789 AGPASCEADGNI

-1806 GYCGKLFTDADGKNE
+1806 GYCSKLFSDADGKNE
-1821 ITAADTV
+1821 ITHDDTV
-1828 IAAAGHR
+1828 IAATGHH

-1849 KCEVCGSADKIEP
+1849 KCAVCGSADTIVP

-1870 ETAAETCTICGYE
+1870 ETTAETCTICGYE

-1890 IHADNLMPVYAV
+1890 IHANNLMPVYAV

-1919 GRLFTDADGKNEI
+1919 GK
-1932 TAADTVIAATGH
+1932 
-1944 HYLTSWTFDSGSH
+1944 
-1957 WHECEVCGSADKIEP
+1957 
-1972 HVSSGNATE
+1972 
-1981 TAAETCT
+1981 
-1988 ICGYE
+1988 
-1993 IAPMLEHIHASHL
+1993 M
-2006 MPVYAV
+2006 
-2012 KPTCT
+2012 
-2017 KDGNIDYYVC
+2017 
-2027 SCGRLFADSNA
+2027 FADSNA
-2038 EATLSEADIVIP
+2038 VTALTEADIVIP

-2081 NEPVKR
+2081 NELVKR
-2087 GTVIPTTAPSETTP
+2087 GTVIPATASSETTP
-2101 TPSETPTAPSE
+2101 PQ
-2112 TTPTAPSETTPTAP
+2112 
-2126 SETTPTAPSETTP
+2126 
-2139 TPSETSAA
+2139 TS
-2147 TTLPPEN
+2147 
-2154 AEIPFIKDEDGK
+2154 D
-2166 TGWEVINSRL
+2166 NS
-2176 ADTDEGGRVIVEMNG
+2176 I
-2191 STDVHEETFA
+2191 FA
-2201 LIKGKDIT
+2201 LCVFLLFVSGGAGILIT
-2209 LVLDMGNGFSW
+2209 VCG
-2220 EINGNDVDSPKNVNL
+2220 
-2235 SVTPDAD
+2235 
-2242 IPVKVINR
+2242 
-2250 LTGECYCTSF
+2250 
-2260 TLEYSGE
+2260 
-2267 FGFIAKLSMG
+2267 
-2277 LGKEN
+2277 
-2282 KGLYANLYYYLGDGE
+2282 
-2297 FEFIGS
+2297 
-2303 AKVNSEG
+2303 
-2310 VAKLSLSHASDY
+2310 
-2322 VVIVDETD
+2322 
-2330 HAADNE
+2330 
-2336 SGDAEKPESGETD
+2336 
-2349 HAADNE
+2349 
-2355 SGDAEKPESGET
+2355 
-2367 DHAAD
+2367 
-2372 NESGDAEKPESNETN
+2372 
-2387 HGTGVVVFG
+2387 
-2396 LIAVIIL
+2396 
-2403 AAAVTVVLS
+2403 
-2412 RKKKQK
+2412 RKKNAV

>member
-9 SKIAALLAA
+9 CKLAVLLAA
-18 CALTVSAMIA
+18 GALTVSAMIA
-28 GGTLSVSADAG
+28 GGTLFVGADT
-39 EAKENVGGKF
+39 EDVGGKF

-130 KGGTSNC
+130 KGGTSNY

-146 EKLSKNGKLTIT
+146 EKLSKNGRLTIT

-168 CDMNCGMLD
+168 CDMNCGILD
-177 ARCIKGHGAGIG
+177 ARCSEGHGAGIG
-189 ASGINE
+189 ASGING

-200 IYIKGGMISAAG
+200 IYIKGGMISATG
-212 TDGAGIGGSNLANV
+212 TDGAGIGGSNLAYV

-240 YNGAAGIGSA
+240 DNGAAGIGSA

-269 SEFRNSSGNR
+269 SAFRNSSGSR
-279 FYGAAIGAAYCSS
+279 FYGAAIGAAYCSR
-292 FNSINIS
+292 FDSINIS

-309 GDSGTGAVAVGAG
+309 DSNGTGAVAVGAG
-322 NSCNPDRTGIIRI
+322 NNCNSDGTGIIRI

-348 DAIGVSDSMANPV
+348 DAIGVTDSVANLA

-374 GDKCTVH
+374 GDSCTVH
-381 SGKIGMSSLPKD
+381 SDKIGMSSLPKD
-393 SSGRELILLE
+393 SSGRELTLLE
-403 IDNPND
+403 IDNSGN

-424 YKTDLINSTKVDK
+424 YKTDLINSSIKVDK
-437 SYVFMPKN
+437 CYVFIPKS

-459 IYTESGLSNAEN
+459 IYSENGLVSAEN

-477 ATDSNKTL
+477 ATDSNKPL

-508 KNVDPTQPCSNYI
+508 KNVDPAQPCSNYI

-541 LNEYS
+541 LNELS

-585 TECGT
+585 DQCGT

-636 NGGRINAKGSK
+636 NGGRIEAKTSE
-647 GAGIGGGYNA
+647 GAAIGGGYAAN
-657 KANNITVNGG
+657 ANNITVNGG
-667 IINAESVFG
+667 IINAESIFG
-676 AAIGSGQGGSA
+676 AAIGSGQGGKV

-702 YFDNNNAYGCAIG
+702 YFNNNNAYGCAIG
-715 SGATGQ
+715 SGAAGQ

-754 YRINGG
+754 YQINGG
-760 MVYLVNDKAK
+760 MVYLVNDKTK

-793 ISNPNGEEITINGN
+793 ISNPNGEEITINGA

-833 SVKVGNKQYSYG
+833 SVKVGDKQYSYG

-853 MGSDLVIIKGDNE
+853 MGSDLVIRGDNE
-866 ILEYGLD
+866 ILEYGLE

-899 SVPTNDRIYIGSD
+899 SVPTNNRIYIGSD

-931 DSDSGTFHPA
+931 DRDSGTYHPA
-941 IECNEYVDCNLIID
+941 IECNEYVACNLIID
-955 GGSTNKLVAINRE
+955 GGSTNKLVAIDSE

-986 ENGHICDETCGT
+986 EYGHICDETCGT
-998 LYVEQKNTAPAIG
+998 LYVEQKNIAPAIG
-1011 ILDSEPDKFIEFKSG
+1011 IVDSEPDKFIEFKSG

-1032 DNENAIDGYQ
+1032 SDENAIDGYQ
-1042 EGKII
+1042 EGKIV
-1047 LSGGFICAKSEGA
+1047 LSGGFIYAKSEGA

-1114 GKQTYGMNAISKAP
+1114 GEQTYGINAISKAP

-1138 YPEVALITIANP
+1138 YPEVALITISNP

-1216 DGSALTP
+1216 DGSALTL

-1235 DSVTQVSADI
+1235 NPVTQVSADI

-1269 IIVINVPYAN
+1269 IIAINASYAD
-1279 VTLAGVNISYPSTW
+1279 VTLAGVNISYPSMW

-1298 LCIAYDNTVSITL
+1298 LCITNDNTASITL

-1319 ISDSLY
+1319 ISDSSY

-1338 ITCEKAKNS
+1338 ISCEKAKNS

-1369 IGSTSGQWNGK
+1369 IGSTSGQCNGK
-1380 TAQKITILGGNITA
+1380 TAQMITILGGNITA
-1394 ASKHGA
+1394 ASMHGA
-1400 AIGGGVYTGAEN
+1400 AIGGGIYTGAEN

-1421 ATGGGSSAAIGSGEK
+1421 ATSGGSSAAIGSGEK

-1492 SAAIGGGQNAN
+1492 SAAIGGGRNAN
-1503 GKNIRIENSTLYAAS
+1503 GKNIRIENSILYAAS
-1518 QSYAAIIGGGVDGTG
+1518 QSGAAIIGGGVDGTG

-1549 TCGPDMIGNGV
+1549 SCGPDMIGNGV
-1560 DGVASGIYIDNS
+1560 DGVASEIYIDNS
-1572 SVAMYSTSTVSPD
+1572 SVAMYSTSTFNPD

-1617 VMAIVA
+1617 VMAIAA

-1648 TDADGTTTQ
+1648 TDANGATTQ

-1666 KVFNLCEADID
+1666 KVFKLCEADID
-1677 NGYHYNET
+1677 DGYRYNET
-1685 AHWYICKNSDLCTV
+1685 AHWYVCKNSDLCTV

-1711 TCTDKAVCKACGV
+1711 TCTDKGICEACGY
-1724 EYGDPLDHNKL
+1724 EYGEPLGHNMQ

-1772 LNVFIIPATGHD
+1772 LNVFIIPATGH
-1784 MTKVD
+1784 
-1789 AVPASCETDGNI
+1789 
-1801 EYYEC
+1801 
-1806 GYCGKLFTDADGKNE
+1806 
-1821 ITAADTV
+1821 
-1828 IAAAGHR
+1828 R

-1849 KCEVCGSADKIEP
+1849 KCAVCGSADTIVP

-1890 IHADNLMPVYAV
+1890 IHANNLMSVYAV

-1919 GRLFTDADGKNEI
+1919 GK
-1932 TAADTVIAATGH
+1932 
-1944 HYLTSWTFDSGSH
+1944 
-1957 WHECEVCGSADKIEP
+1957 
-1972 HVSSGNATE
+1972 
-1981 TAAETCT
+1981 
-1988 ICGYE
+1988 
-1993 IAPMLEHIHASHL
+1993 
-2006 MPVYAV
+2006 
-2012 KPTCT
+2012 
-2017 KDGNIDYYVC
+2017 
-2027 SCGRLFADSNA
+2027 LFADSNA
-2038 EATLSEADIVIP
+2038 AVALTEADIVIP

-2059 RNRVEPTE
+2059 RNRVEPTK

-2081 NEPVKR
+2081 NELVKR
-2087 GTVIPTTAPSETTP
+2087 GTVIPATASSETNFP
-2101 TPSETPTAPSE
+2101 Q
-2112 TTPTAPSETTPTAP
+2112 
-2126 SETTPTAPSETTP
+2126 
-2139 TPSETSAA
+2139 
-2147 TTLPPEN
+2147 
-2154 AEIPFIKDEDGK
+2154 
-2166 TGWEVINSRL
+2166 TGDNS
-2176 ADTDEGGRVIVEMNG
+2176 
-2191 STDVHEETFA
+2191 
-2201 LIKGKDIT
+2201 
-2209 LVLDMGNGFSW
+2209 
-2220 EINGNDVDSPKNVNL
+2220 
-2235 SVTPDAD
+2235 
-2242 IPVKVINR
+2242 
-2250 LTGECYCTSF
+2250 
-2260 TLEYSGE
+2260 
-2267 FGFIAKLSMG
+2267 
-2277 LGKEN
+2277 
-2282 KGLYANLYYYLGDGE
+2282 
-2297 FEFIGS
+2297 
-2303 AKVNSEG
+2303 
-2310 VAKLSLSHASDY
+2310 
-2322 VVIVDETD
+2322 
-2330 HAADNE
+2330 
-2336 SGDAEKPESGETD
+2336 
-2349 HAADNE
+2349 
-2355 SGDAEKPESGET
+2355 
-2367 DHAAD
+2367 
-2372 NESGDAEKPESNETN
+2372 
-2387 HGTGVVVFG
+2387 
-2396 LIAVIIL
+2396 IL
-2403 AAAVTVVLS
+2403 ALCVFLLFVSGGAGILTTVCG
-2412 RKKKQK
+2412 RKKNAV

>member
-9 SKIAALLAA
+9 SKLAALLAA
-18 CALTVSAMIA
+18 GALTVSAMIA
-28 GGTLSVSADAG
+28 GGTLFVGADT
-39 EAKENVGGKF
+39 EDVGDKF

-73 KSTPITIQSVNKQF
+73 KSTPITIQSLNNQF
-87 VNAKIFIANGV
+87 VSAKIFIANGV
-98 DANITLDSLRIETT
+98 DANITLDSLRIRTT

-130 KGGTSNC
+130 KGGTFNS

-146 EKLSKNGKLTIT
+146 EKLSKNGRLTIT

-168 CDMNCGMLD
+168 CDMNCGILD
-177 ARCIKGHGAGIG
+177 VRCSKGHGAGIG
-189 ASGINE
+189 ASGING

-200 IYIKGGMISAAG
+200 IYIKGGMISATG
-212 TDGAGIGGSNLANV
+212 TDGAGIGGSNLAYV

-240 YNGAAGIGSA
+240 DNGAAGIGSA
-250 INGSVDSIN
+250 TNGSVDSIN

-269 SEFRNSSGNR
+269 SAFRNYSGSR
-279 FYGAAIGAAYCSS
+279 FYGAAIGAACYSS

-309 GDSGTGAVAVGAG
+309 NSNGTGAVAVGAG
-322 NSCNPDRTGIIRI
+322 NSCNSDRTGIIRI

-348 DAIGVSDSMANPV
+348 DAIGVTDSMANPV

-374 GDKCTVH
+374 GDDCTVH
-381 SGKIGMSSLPKD
+381 SDKIGMSSLPKD
-393 SSGRELILLE
+393 SSGRELTLLE
-403 IDNPND
+403 IDNSGN

-424 YKTDLINSTKVDK
+424 YKTDLINSSIKVDK
-437 SYVFMPKN
+437 SYVFIPKS

-471 LKLDFY
+471 MKLDFY
-477 ATDSNKTL
+477 ATDSNKPL

-490 YKIDGITL
+490 YKIDGSTL
-498 TILSDKGITI
+498 TILSDKGITV
-508 KNVDPTQPCSNYI
+508 KNVDPTQPCSNDI
-521 YIESDVS
+521 YIESGVS

-541 LNEYS
+541 QNELS

-585 TECGT
+585 DQCGK

-611 LNAASSNYP
+611 LNAASSTFP
-620 AAIGGDYNK
+620 AAIGGDDNK

-702 YFDNNNAYGCAIG
+702 YFNNNNAYGCAIG

-721 ADNIIINNGI
+721 ADNIIINDGI

-760 MVYLVNDKAK
+760 MVYLVNDKTK
-770 NLKPFSSDAK
+770 NLKPFSRDAK
-780 LKNNNGEYVYLAA
+780 LKNDNGEYVYLAA
-793 ISNPNGEEITINGN
+793 ISNPNGEEITINGD

-833 SVKVGNKQYSYG
+833 SVKVGDKQYSYG

-853 MGSDLVIIKGDNE
+853 MGSDLVIKGDNE
-866 ILEYGLD
+866 ILEYGLE

-899 SVPTNDRIYIGSD
+899 SVATNNRIYIGSD

-931 DSDSGTFHPA
+931 DSDSGTYHPA

-955 GGSTNKLVAINRE
+955 GGSTNKLVAIDSE

-986 ENGHICDETCGT
+986 EYGHICDETCGT
-998 LYVEQKNTAPAIG
+998 LYVEQENIAPAIG
-1011 ILDSEPDKFIEFKSG
+1011 IVDSEPDKFIEFKSG

-1032 DNENAIDGYQ
+1032 GDENAIDGYL

-1114 GKQTYGMNAISKAP
+1114 GEQTYGMNAISKAP

-1216 DGSALTP
+1216 DGSALTL

-1235 DSVTQVSADI
+1235 NPVTQVSTDI

-1269 IIVINVPYAN
+1269 IIVINASYAD
-1279 VTLAGVNISYPSTW
+1279 VTLAGVNISYPSMW

-1298 LCIAYDNTVSITL
+1298 LCIANDNTASITL

-1319 ISDSLY
+1319 ISDSMY

-1338 ITCEKAKNS
+1338 ITCEKAKND
-1347 FSHKCDESCGTL
+1347 FSHKCDENCGTL
-1359 IAKANMYGSA
+1359 SAKANMYGSA
-1369 IGSTSGQWNGK
+1369 IGSTSGQYNGK
-1380 TAQKITILGGNITA
+1380 TAQKITILGGNINA

-1400 AIGGGVYTGAEN
+1400 AIGGGIYTGAEN

-1421 ATGGGSSAAIGSGEK
+1421 ATGGGFSAAIGSGQK

-1480 ANANVKAVTDDY
+1480 ANANVKAVTKDY

-1503 GKNIRIENSTLYAAS
+1503 GKNIRIENSILYAAS
-1518 QSYAAIIGGGVDGTG
+1518 KSGAAIIGGGVDGTG

-1538 ENSVVSLVQKG
+1538 ENSVVSLVRKG
-1549 TCGPDMIGNGV
+1549 SCGPDMIGNGV
-1560 DGVASGIYIDNS
+1560 DGVASEIYIENS
-1572 SVAMYSTSTVSPD
+1572 SVAMYSTSTLNPD

-1617 VMAIVA
+1617 VMAIAA

-1637 WLADRDHSLVF
+1637 WLTDRDHSLVF
-1648 TDADGTTTQ
+1648 TDANGATTQ

-1666 KVFNLCEADID
+1666 KVFKLCEADID
-1677 NGYHYNET
+1677 DGYRYNET
-1685 AHWYICKNSDLCTV
+1685 AHWYVCKNSDLCTV

-1711 TCTDKAVCKACGV
+1711 TCTDKGICEACGY
-1724 EYGDPLDHNKL
+1724 EYGEPLGHNMQ

-1772 LNVFIIPATGHD
+1772 LNVFIIPATGH
-1784 MTKVD
+1784 
-1789 AVPASCETDGNI
+1789 
-1801 EYYEC
+1801 
-1806 GYCGKLFTDADGKNE
+1806 
-1821 ITAADTV
+1821 
-1828 IAAAGHR
+1828 R

-1849 KCEVCGSADKIEP
+1849 KCAVCGSADTIVP

-1890 IHADNLMPVYAV
+1890 IHANHLMSVYAV

-1919 GRLFTDADGKNEI
+1919 GK
-1932 TAADTVIAATGH
+1932 
-1944 HYLTSWTFDSGSH
+1944 
-1957 WHECEVCGSADKIEP
+1957 
-1972 HVSSGNATE
+1972 
-1981 TAAETCT
+1981 
-1988 ICGYE
+1988 
-1993 IAPMLEHIHASHL
+1993 
-2006 MPVYAV
+2006 
-2012 KPTCT
+2012 
-2017 KDGNIDYYVC
+2017 
-2027 SCGRLFADSNA
+2027 LFADSNA
-2038 EATLSEADIVIP
+2038 AAALTEADIVIP

-2081 NEPVKR
+2081 NELVKR
-2087 GTVIPTTAPSETTP
+2087 GTVIPATASSETNFP
-2101 TPSETPTAPSE
+2101 Q
-2112 TTPTAPSETTPTAP
+2112 
-2126 SETTPTAPSETTP
+2126 
-2139 TPSETSAA
+2139 
-2147 TTLPPEN
+2147 
-2154 AEIPFIKDEDGK
+2154 
-2166 TGWEVINSRL
+2166 TGDNS
-2176 ADTDEGGRVIVEMNG
+2176 
-2191 STDVHEETFA
+2191 
-2201 LIKGKDIT
+2201 
-2209 LVLDMGNGFSW
+2209 
-2220 EINGNDVDSPKNVNL
+2220 
-2235 SVTPDAD
+2235 
-2242 IPVKVINR
+2242 
-2250 LTGECYCTSF
+2250 
-2260 TLEYSGE
+2260 
-2267 FGFIAKLSMG
+2267 
-2277 LGKEN
+2277 
-2282 KGLYANLYYYLGDGE
+2282 
-2297 FEFIGS
+2297 
-2303 AKVNSEG
+2303 
-2310 VAKLSLSHASDY
+2310 
-2322 VVIVDETD
+2322 
-2330 HAADNE
+2330 
-2336 SGDAEKPESGETD
+2336 
-2349 HAADNE
+2349 
-2355 SGDAEKPESGET
+2355 
-2367 DHAAD
+2367 
-2372 NESGDAEKPESNETN
+2372 
-2387 HGTGVVVFG
+2387 
-2396 LIAVIIL
+2396 IL
-2403 AAAVTVVLS
+2403 ALCVFLLFVSGGAGILTTVCD
-2412 RKKKQK
+2412 RKKNAV

>member
-1 MKQKHGRK
+1 
-9 SKIAALLAA
+9 
-18 CALTVSAMIA
+18 
-28 GGTLSVSADAG
+28 
-39 EAKENVGGKF
+39 
-49 LISGGTAANG
+49 
-59 DYSYNEETL
+59 
-68 TLTVL
+68 
-73 KSTPITIQSVNKQF
+73 
-87 VNAKIFIANGV
+87 
-98 DANITLDSLRIETT
+98 
-112 DGAAISMG
+112 
-120 DSSANVTITL
+120 
-130 KGGTSNC
+130 
-137 LNGVNAAGI
+137 
-146 EKLSKNGKLTIT
+146 
-158 CEHADEENHQ
+158 
-168 CDMNCGMLD
+168 
-177 ARCIKGHGAGIG
+177 
-189 ASGINE
+189 
-195 AQTGG
+195 
-200 IYIKGGMISAAG
+200 
-212 TDGAGIGGSNLANV
+212 
-226 SDINISGGIIEAHG
+226 
-240 YNGAAGIGSA
+240 
-250 INGSVDSIN
+250 
-259 ISGGTISAYG
+259 
-269 SEFRNSSGNR
+269 
-279 FYGAAIGAAYCSS
+279 
-292 FNSINIS
+292 
-299 GGTIYANTAY
+299 
-309 GDSGTGAVAVGAG
+309 
-322 NSCNPDRTGIIRI
+322 
-335 SDGVVYA
+335 
-342 VGSGSA
+342 
-348 DAIGVSDSMANPV
+348 
-361 DIVIDGGSVYPKC
+361 
-374 GDKCTVH
+374 
-381 SGKIGMSSLPKD
+381 MSSLPKD

-403 IDNPND
+403 IDNSGN

-424 YKTDLINSTKVDK
+424 YNTDLDNSTEVKK
-437 SYVFMPKN
+437 SYVFMPKTI
-445 GRNSVTVGDTTTDY
+445 RNSVTVGNTTTDY
-459 IYTESGLSNAEN
+459 IYTENGLVNVEN

-477 ATDSNKTL
+477 ATDSNKPL

-490 YKIDGITL
+490 YKIDGSTL
-498 TILSDKGITI
+498 KILSDKGITV
-508 KNVDPTQPCSNYI
+508 KNVDPTQPCSNDI
-521 YIESDVS
+521 YIESGVS

-541 LNEYS
+541 LNELS

-585 TECGT
+585 AEYGT

-620 AAIGGDYNK
+620 AAIGGDDNR

-702 YFDNNNAYGCAIG
+702 YFNNNNAYGCAIG

-721 ADNIIINNGI
+721 ADNIIINDGI

-754 YRINGG
+754 YQINGG
-760 MVYLVNDKAK
+760 MVYLVNDKTK

-793 ISNPNGEEITINGN
+793 ISNPNGEEITINGD

-833 SVKVGNKQYSYG
+833 SVKVGDKQYSYG

-853 MGSDLVIIKGDNE
+853 MGSDLVIRGDNE
-866 ILEYGLD
+866 ILEYGLE

-899 SVPTNDRIYIGSD
+899 SVPTNNRIYIGSD

-931 DSDSGTFHPA
+931 DSDSGTYHPV
-941 IECNEYVDCNLIID
+941 IECNEYVACNLIID
-955 GGSTNKLVAINRE
+955 GGSTNKLVAIDSE

-986 ENGHICDETCGT
+986 EYGHICDETCGT
-998 LYVEQKNTAPAIG
+998 LYVEQEDIAPAIG

-1032 DNENAIDGYQ
+1032 GDENAIDGYQ

-1047 LSGGFICAKSEGA
+1047 LSGGFIYAKSEGA

-1114 GKQTYGMNAISKAP
+1114 GEQTYGINAISKAP
-1128 VSCVKNADGS
+1128 VSCSENADGS

-1194 YEYVAAMRAFAA
+1194 YEYIAAMRAFAA

-1211 VIAAA
+1211 VITAA

-1235 DSVTQVSADI
+1235 NPVTQVSADI

-1269 IIVINVPYAN
+1269 IIVINASYAD
-1279 VTLAGVNISYPSTW
+1279 VTLAGVNISYPSMW

-1298 LCIAYDNTVSITL
+1298 LCIANDNTASITL

-1319 ISDSLY
+1319 ISDSMY

-1338 ITCEKAKNS
+1338 ITCEKAKND
-1347 FSHKCDESCGTL
+1347 FSHKCDENCGTL
-1359 IAKANMYGSA
+1359 SAKANMYGSA
-1369 IGSTSGQWNGK
+1369 IGSTSGQYNGK

-1400 AIGGGVYTGAEN
+1400 AIGGGIYTGAEN

-1469 GKESSASNITI
+1469 GKESSASDITI

-1518 QSYAAIIGGGVDGTG
+1518 QSGAAIIGGGVDGTG

-1549 TCGPDMIGNGV
+1549 SCGPDMIGNGV
-1560 DGVASGIYIDNS
+1560 DGVASEIYIDNS
-1572 SVAMYSTSTVSPD
+1572 SVAMYSTNTFSPD

-1605 DNPNGDEVIVDG
+1605 DNPNGDDVIVDG
-1617 VMAIVA
+1617 VMAIAA

-1648 TDADGTTTQ
+1648 TDADGATTQ

-1666 KVFNLCEADID
+1666 KVFKLCEADID
-1677 NGYHYNET
+1677 DGYRYNET
-1685 AHWYICKNSDLCTV
+1685 AHWYVCKNSDLCTV
-1699 KFNYQNHLGGNA
+1699 KFNYQKHLGGNA
-1711 TCTDKAVCKACGV
+1711 TCTDKAVCEACGY
-1724 EYGDPLDHNKL
+1724 EYGEPLGHNMQ

-1741 ETCTTDGHL
+1741 ETCTTDG
-1750 PYYYCDRC
+1750 
-1758 DKYFGRETDSLDTE
+1758 
-1772 LNVFIIPATGHD
+1772 
-1784 MTKVD
+1784 
-1789 AVPASCETDGNI
+1789 NI
-1801 EYYEC
+1801 EYYKC
-1806 GYCGKLFTDADGKNE
+1806 GNCSKLFTDADGKNE
-1821 ITAADTV
+1821 ITYADTV
-1828 IAAAGHR
+1828 IAAKGHR

-1849 KCEVCGSADKIEP
+1849 KCDVCGSVDKIEP
-1862 HVSSGEAT
+1862 HVSSGHAT

-1883 IAPMLGH
+1883 IAPVLGH
-1890 IHADNLMPVYAV
+1890 IHANNLMPVYAV
-1902 KPTCTKD
+1902 KPTCTKG
-1909 GNIDYYVCSC
+1909 GNIGYYVCSC
-1919 GRLFTDADGKNEI
+1919 GK
-1932 TAADTVIAATGH
+1932 
-1944 HYLTSWTFDSGSH
+1944 
-1957 WHECEVCGSADKIEP
+1957 
-1972 HVSSGNATE
+1972 
-1981 TAAETCT
+1981 
-1988 ICGYE
+1988 
-1993 IAPMLEHIHASHL
+1993 M
-2006 MPVYAV
+2006 
-2012 KPTCT
+2012 
-2017 KDGNIDYYVC
+2017 
-2027 SCGRLFADSNA
+2027 FADSNA
-2038 EATLSEADIVIP
+2038 ATALTEADIVIP

-2081 NEPVKR
+2081 NELVKR
-2087 GTVIPTTAPSETTP
+2087 GTVIPATASSGTTTNPSEPTSAPSGTTTTPSEPTSALTGTTTTPSETT
-2101 TPSETPTAPSE
+2101 SAQSG
-2112 TTPTAPSETTPTAP
+2112 TTT
-2126 SETTPTAPSETTP
+2126 
-2139 TPSETSAA
+2139 TPSETSAT
-2147 TTLPPEN
+2147 TTLPPED
-2154 AEIPFIKDEDGK
+2154 AELPLIK
-2166 TGWEVINSRL
+2166 
-2176 ADTDEGGRVIVEMNG
+2176 DEGGRVIV
-2191 STDVHEETFA
+2191 D
-2201 LIKGKDIT
+2201 
-2209 LVLDMGNGFSW
+2209 
-2220 EINGNDVDSPKNVNL
+2220 
-2235 SVTPDAD
+2235 
-2242 IPVKVINR
+2242 
-2250 LTGECYCTSF
+2250 
-2260 TLEYSGE
+2260 
-2267 FGFIAKLSMG
+2267 
-2277 LGKEN
+2277 EN
-2282 KGLYANLYYYLGDGE
+2282 
-2297 FEFIGS
+2297 
-2303 AKVNSEG
+2303 
-2310 VAKLSLSHASDY
+2310 
-2322 VVIVDETD
+2322 D

-2336 SGDAEKPESGETD
+2336 SGDAEKSEND
-2349 HAADNE
+2349 
-2355 SGDAEKPESGET
+2355 
-2367 DHAAD
+2367 
-2372 NESGDAEKPESNETN
+2372 ETN
-2387 HGTGVVVFG
+2387 PVTGAAVAG
-2396 LIAVIIL
+2396 LIALIIL
-2403 AAAVTVVLS
+2403 AAAVAVVLS
-2412 RKKKQK
+2412 RKKK

>member
-18 CALTVSAMIA
+18 CALIVSAMIA

-39 EAKENVGGKF
+39 ETKENVGGIF

-59 DYSYNEETL
+59 DYSYNEETQ

-73 KSTPITIQSVNKQF
+73 KSTPITIQSVDNQY
-87 VNAKIFIANGV
+87 VNAKIFIKNGV
-98 DANITLDSLRIETT
+98 DANITLDTLRIRPT

-120 DSSANVTITL
+120 DSSASVTITI
-130 KGGTSNC
+130 KGGTYNY

-146 EKLSKNGKLTIT
+146 EKLSKNGRLTIT

-168 CDMNCGMLD
+168 CSESCGLLD
-177 ARCIKGHGAGIG
+177 ARCGKGHGAGIG
-189 ASGINE
+189 ASGING

-200 IYIKGGMISAAG
+200 IYIKGGVILAVG
-212 TDGAGIGGSNLANV
+212 TDGAGIGGSNLADV
-226 SDINISGGIIEAHG
+226 SDINISGGIIEARG
-240 YNGAAGIGSA
+240 DNGAAGIGSA
-250 INGSVDSIN
+250 TNGGVDSIN
-259 ISGGTISAYG
+259 ISGGIISAYG
-269 SEFRNSSGNR
+269 SAFKNYSGSR
-279 FYGAAIGAAYCSS
+279 FYGAAIGAAYCSR
-292 FNSINIS
+292 FDSINIS

-309 GDSGTGAVAVGAG
+309 NSNGTGAVAVGAG
-322 NSCNPDRTGIIRI
+322 NNCNSDRTGIIRI

-348 DAIGVSDSMANPV
+348 DAIGVSDSVANPV
-361 DIVIDGGSVYPKC
+361 NIVIDGGSVYPKC
-374 GDKCTVH
+374 GDNCTVH
-381 SGKIGMSSLPKD
+381 SDKIGMSSLPKD
-393 SSGRELILLE
+393 SNGRELTLLE
-403 IDNPND
+403 IDNSGN

-424 YKTDLINSTKVDK
+424 YNTAFDSATEVDK
-437 SYVFMPKN
+437 SYIFMPKSS
-445 GRNSVTVGDTTTDY
+445 RNSVTVGNTSTDY

-471 LKLDFY
+471 MKLDFY
-477 ATDSNKTL
+477 ATDSNKPL

-490 YKIDGITL
+490 YKIDGSTL
-498 TILSDKGITI
+498 KILSDKGITI
-508 KNVDPTQPCSNYI
+508 KNVDPTQPCSNDI
-521 YIESDVS
+521 YIESGVS

-541 LNEYS
+541 LNEHS

-585 TECGT
+585 AECGT

-620 AAIGGDYNK
+620 AAIGGDYNR

-702 YFDNNNAYGCAIG
+702 YFNNNNAYGCAIG

-721 ADNIIINNGI
+721 ADNIIINDGI

-754 YRINGG
+754 YQINGG

-770 NLKPFSSDAK
+770 NLKPFSRDAK
-780 LKNNNGEYVYLAA
+780 LKNDNGEYVYLAA
-793 ISNPNGEEITINGN
+793 ISNPNGEEITINGD

-833 SVKVGNKQYSYG
+833 SVKVGDKQYSYG

-853 MGSDLVIIKGDNE
+853 MGSDLVIRGDNE
-866 ILEYGLD
+866 TLEYGLE

-912 EAPST
+912 EAPAA
-917 VNVTLNGVNIYAPC
+917 VNVTLNGVNIYAHY
-931 DSDSGTFHPA
+931 DSDNDTYYPA
-941 IECNEYVDCNLIID
+941 IECNEYVDCNLIIY
-955 GGSTNKLVAINRE
+955 GGSTNKLIAVGSG

-986 ENGHICDETCGT
+986 EYGHICDETCGT
-998 LYVEQKNTAPAIG
+998 LYVEQKYTAPAIG

-1114 GKQTYGMNAISKAP
+1114 GEQTYGMNAISKAP
-1128 VSCVKNADGS
+1128 VSCVKNADGN

-1150 QNEDVYFNGKL
+1150 RNEDVYFNGKL
-1161 LPFKTHSD
+1161 LPFKNHSD

-1211 VIAAA
+1211 VIAAV

-1235 DSVTQVSADI
+1235 NPTTQASADI

-1269 IIVINVPYAN
+1269 IIVINASYAD
-1279 VTLAGVNISYPSTW
+1279 VTLAGVNISYPSMW

-1298 LCIAYDNTVSITL
+1298 LCIANDNTASITL

-1319 ISDSLY
+1319 ISDDMC

-1338 ITCEKAKNS
+1338 ISCEKAKNS

-1369 IGSTSGQWNGK
+1369 IGSTSGQCNGK

-1400 AIGGGVYTGAEN
+1400 AIGGGIYTGAEN

-1436 NSSSSEAVTAE
+1436 NSNSSETVTAE

-1469 GKESSASNITI
+1469 GKESSASSITI

-1492 SAAIGGGQNAN
+1492 SAAIGGGRNAN

-1518 QSYAAIIGGGVDGTG
+1518 QSGAAIIGGGVNGTG

-1549 TCGPDMIGNGV
+1549 SCGPDMIGNGV
-1560 DGVASGIYIDNS
+1560 DGVASEIYIDNS

-1617 VMAIVA
+1617 VMAIAA
-1623 NNIAADPSDTGLHL
+1623 NNIAADPNDTGLHL
-1637 WLADRDHSLVF
+1637 WLADRDHSLTF
-1648 TDADGTTTQ
+1648 TDADGTATQ

-1666 KVFNLCEADID
+1666 KVFKLCEADVED
-1677 NGYHYNET
+1677 GYRYNET

-1711 TCTDKAVCKACGV
+1711 TCTNKAICEACGV
-1724 EYGDPLDHNKL
+1724 EYGDPLGHNKM
-1735 YFDYVP
+1735 YFNYVP

-1789 AVPASCETDGNI
+1789 AVPASCEADGNI
-1801 EYYEC
+1801 EYYKC
-1806 GYCGKLFTDADGKNE
+1806 GYCGKFFSDADGKNE
-1821 ITAADTV
+1821 ITAADTI

-1849 KCEVCGSADKIEP
+1849 KCEVCGSADTIEP

-1919 GRLFTDADGKNEI
+1919 GRLFADADGKNEI
-1932 TAADTVIAATGH
+1932 TAADTVIAAMGH
-1944 HYLTSWTFDSGSH
+1944 HYFTSWTFDSGSH
-1957 WHECEVCGSADKIEP
+1957 WHECDVCGSADTIEP

-2081 NEPVKR
+2081 NELVKR

-2101 TPSETPTAPSE
+2101 TPSETTPTPSE
-2112 TTPTAPSETTPTAP
+2112 
-2126 SETTPTAPSETTP
+2126 TPTAPSETTP

-2154 AEIPFIKDEDGK
+2154 AELPFIKDEDGK
-2166 TGWEVINSRL
+2166 TGWEFINSRL

-2330 HAADNE
+2330 HAADNK

-2367 DHAAD
+2367 NHAVD
-2372 NESGDAEKPESNETN
+2372 NESGDAEKLESNETN
-2387 HGTGVVVFG
+2387 HGTGVVVFV

>member
-39 EAKENVGGKF
+39 EAKENVGGIF

-59 DYSYNEETL
+59 DYSYDENNSLL
-68 TLTVL
+68 TIL
-73 KSTPITIQSVNKQF
+73 KSTPITIKSVNNQF
-87 VNAKIFIANGV
+87 VNAKIFIKNGV
-98 DANITLDSLRIETT
+98 DANITLDTLRIRPT

-120 DSSANVTITL
+120 DSSANVTITI
-130 KGGTSNC
+130 KDGTSNY

-146 EKLSKNGKLTIT
+146 EKLSENGRLTIT

-168 CDMNCGMLD
+168 CSESCGLLD
-177 ARCIKGHGAGIG
+177 ARCGQGHGAGIG
-189 ASGINE
+189 ASGCNYGTE
-195 AQTGG
+195 TGG
-200 IYIKGGMISAAG
+200 IYIKGGVILAVG
-212 TDGAGIGGSNLANV
+212 NDGAGIGGSNLADV
-226 SDINISGGIIEAHG
+226 SDINISGGIIEARG
-240 YNGAAGIGSA
+240 DNGAAGIGSA
-250 INGSVDSIN
+250 TNGGIGSIN
-259 ISGGTISAYG
+259 ISGGIISAYG
-269 SEFRNSSGNR
+269 SAFRNSSGNH
-279 FYGAAIGAAYCSS
+279 FYGAAIGAAYCSR
-292 FNSINIS
+292 FDSINIS

-309 GDSGTGAVAVGAG
+309 DSNGTGAVAVGAG
-322 NSCNPDRTGIIRI
+322 NNCNSDRTGIIRI

-348 DAIGVSDSMANPV
+348 DAIGVSDSGADPA

-374 GDKCTVH
+374 GDDCTVH
-381 SGKIGMSSLPKD
+381 SDKIGMSSLPKD
-393 SSGRELILLE
+393 SSGRELTLLE
-403 IDNPND
+403 IDNSGN
-409 ESITVNGK
+409 ESITVNRK

-424 YKTDLINSTKVDK
+424 YNTGFDNSTEVKK
-437 SYVFMPKN
+437 SYVFIPKS
-445 GRNSVTVGDTTTDY
+445 GRNSVTVGNTTTDY
-459 IYTESGLSNAEN
+459 IYTESGLVNAEDM
-471 LKLDFY
+471 KLDFY
-477 ATDSNKTL
+477 AADSNKPL

-490 YKIDGITL
+490 YKIDGIPL
-498 TILSDKGITI
+498 TILSDKGITV

-521 YIESDVS
+521 YIESGVS

-541 LNEYS
+541 LNELS

-564 NTDNIISTTYNY
+564 NTDNIISTTYNC

-585 TECGT
+585 AECGT

-620 AAIGGDYNK
+620 AAIGGDDNR

-676 AAIGSGQGGSA
+676 AAIGGGQGGNV
-687 DGIYINGGIVNAVIT
+687 DYINITGGVVDAVIT
-702 YFDNNNAYGCAIG
+702 YNADDTDSYGCAIG
-715 SGATGQ
+715 SGADGE
-721 ADNIIINNGI
+721 AENIYISGGI
-731 VTAQGGYNSYALGG
+731 VTAHGGYKSYALGG
-745 WSNSENTRN
+745 CKNCESNRN
-754 YRINGG
+754 YIIDGG
-760 MVYLVNDKAK
+760 LVYLADDESMC
-770 NLKPFSSDAK
+770 LKPFSSDK
-780 LKNNNGEYVYLAA
+780 LVNNSGDQVYPIA
-793 ISNPNGEEITINGN
+793 ISNPNCEEITINGTT
-807 PQQYRFL
+807 QQYRFL

-833 SVKVGNKQYSYG
+833 SVKVGDKQYSYG

-853 MGSDLVIIKGDNE
+853 MGSDLVIKGDNE
-866 ILEYGLD
+866 ILEYGLE

-888 AGSVTIKNADE
+888 AGSVTIQNADK
-899 SVPTNDRIYIGSD
+899 SVPTTDRIFIGSD

-931 DSDSGTFHPA
+931 DSDSGTYHPA
-941 IECNEYVDCNLIID
+941 IECNEYVACNLIID
-955 GGSTNKLVAINRE
+955 GGSTNKLVAIDSE

-986 ENGHICDETCGT
+986 EYGHICDETCGT
-998 LYVEQKNTAPAIG
+998 LYVEQEDIAPAIG

-1032 DNENAIDGYQ
+1032 GDENAIDGYQ

-1047 LSGGFICAKSEGA
+1047 LSGGFIYAKSEGA

-1114 GKQTYGMNAISKAP
+1114 GEQTYGINAISKAP
-1128 VSCVKNADGS
+1128 VSCSENADGS

-1194 YEYVAAMRAFAA
+1194 YEYIAAMRAFAA

-1211 VIAAA
+1211 VITAA

-1235 DSVTQVSADI
+1235 NPVTQVSADI

-1269 IIVINVPYAN
+1269 IIVINASYAD
-1279 VTLAGVNISYPSTW
+1279 VTLAGVNISYPSMW

-1298 LCIAYDNTVSITL
+1298 LCIANDNTASITL

-1319 ISDSLY
+1319 ISDS
-1325 GCGIAKDGTGTLT
+1325 
-1338 ITCEKAKNS
+1338 
-1347 FSHKCDESCGTL
+1347 
-1359 IAKANMYGSA
+1359 MYGSA
-1369 IGSTSGQWNGK
+1369 IGSTSGQYNGK

-1400 AIGGGVYTGAEN
+1400 AIGGGIYTGAEN

-1469 GKESSASNITI
+1469 GKESSASDITI

-1518 QSYAAIIGGGVDGTG
+1518 QSGAAIIGGGVDGTG

-1549 TCGPDMIGNGV
+1549 SCGPDMIGNGV
-1560 DGVASGIYIDNS
+1560 DGVASEIYIDNS
-1572 SVAMYSTSTVSPD
+1572 SVAMYSTNTFSPD

-1605 DNPNGDEVIVDG
+1605 DNPNGDDVIVDG
-1617 VMAIVA
+1617 VMAIAA

-1648 TDADGTTTQ
+1648 TDADGATTQ

-1666 KVFNLCEADID
+1666 KVFKLCEADID
-1677 NGYHYNET
+1677 DGYRYNET
-1685 AHWYICKNSDLCTV
+1685 AHWYVCKNSDLCTV
-1699 KFNYQNHLGGNA
+1699 KFNYQKHLGGNA
-1711 TCTDKAVCKACGV
+1711 TCTDKAVCEACGY
-1724 EYGDPLDHNKL
+1724 EYGEPLGHNMQ

-1741 ETCTTDGHL
+1741 ETCTTDG
-1750 PYYYCDRC
+1750 
-1758 DKYFGRETDSLDTE
+1758 
-1772 LNVFIIPATGHD
+1772 
-1784 MTKVD
+1784 
-1789 AVPASCETDGNI
+1789 NI
-1801 EYYEC
+1801 EYYKC
-1806 GYCGKLFTDADGKNE
+1806 GNCSKLFTDADGKNE
-1821 ITAADTV
+1821 ITYADTV
-1828 IAAAGHR
+1828 IAAKGHR

-1849 KCEVCGSADKIEP
+1849 KCDVCGSVDKIEP
-1862 HVSSGEAT
+1862 HVSSGHAT

-1883 IAPMLGH
+1883 IAPVLGH
-1890 IHADNLMPVYAV
+1890 IHANNLMPVYAV
-1902 KPTCTKD
+1902 KPTCTKG
-1909 GNIDYYVCSC
+1909 GNIGYYVCSC
-1919 GRLFTDADGKNEI
+1919 GK
-1932 TAADTVIAATGH
+1932 
-1944 HYLTSWTFDSGSH
+1944 
-1957 WHECEVCGSADKIEP
+1957 
-1972 HVSSGNATE
+1972 
-1981 TAAETCT
+1981 
-1988 ICGYE
+1988 
-1993 IAPMLEHIHASHL
+1993 M
-2006 MPVYAV
+2006 
-2012 KPTCT
+2012 
-2017 KDGNIDYYVC
+2017 
-2027 SCGRLFADSNA
+2027 FADSNA
-2038 EATLSEADIVIP
+2038 ATALTEADIVIP

-2081 NEPVKR
+2081 NELVKR
-2087 GTVIPTTAPSETTP
+2087 GTVIPATASSGTTTTPSEPTSAPSGTTTTPSEPTSAPSGTTTTPSEPTSALTGTTTLSEPTSALTGTTTTPSETT
-2101 TPSETPTAPSE
+2101 SAQSG
-2112 TTPTAPSETTPTAP
+2112 TTT
-2126 SETTPTAPSETTP
+2126 
-2139 TPSETSAA
+2139 TPSETSAT
-2147 TTLPPEN
+2147 TTLPPED
-2154 AEIPFIKDEDGK
+2154 AELPFIK
-2166 TGWEVINSRL
+2166 
-2176 ADTDEGGRVIVEMNG
+2176 DEGGRVIV
-2191 STDVHEETFA
+2191 D
-2201 LIKGKDIT
+2201 
-2209 LVLDMGNGFSW
+2209 
-2220 EINGNDVDSPKNVNL
+2220 
-2235 SVTPDAD
+2235 
-2242 IPVKVINR
+2242 
-2250 LTGECYCTSF
+2250 
-2260 TLEYSGE
+2260 
-2267 FGFIAKLSMG
+2267 
-2277 LGKEN
+2277 EN
-2282 KGLYANLYYYLGDGE
+2282 
-2297 FEFIGS
+2297 
-2303 AKVNSEG
+2303 
-2310 VAKLSLSHASDY
+2310 
-2322 VVIVDETD
+2322 D

-2336 SGDAEKPESGETD
+2336 SGDAEKSEND
-2349 HAADNE
+2349 
-2355 SGDAEKPESGET
+2355 
-2367 DHAAD
+2367 
-2372 NESGDAEKPESNETN
+2372 ETN
-2387 HGTGVVVFG
+2387 PVTGAAVAG
-2396 LIAVIIL
+2396 LIALIIL
-2403 AAAVTVVLS
+2403 AAAVAVVLS
-2412 RKKKQK
+2412 RKKK